1 MENRDDFDNKSKNIK
16 NRKTLKPLREHTGN
30 LKEKNG
36 ITMVALVVTI
46 VVLLILST
54 ITIQGITHTGL
65 FSSAEKAK
73 LDHKRAYIATTLET
87 KLKISQ
93 SEQIRGTDEEII
105 KATYEDVKNDLDEIK
120 KAGGKDIEVGE
131 VTSEEREGKT
141 EWFFEVKV
149 DGDVYKVA
157 LDGSDYLGK
166 ENELSPLIQIKTV
179 KSTTNTISVSVTTK
193 RNEGGKV
200 EYYIKEKAASK
211 FTLAKTTDQN
221 EYTYTGLKQDTTFVI
236 KAIAIGKNG
245 KEKESKEVEIETST
259 VPKIDSKEIEFAVEP
274 NTWTNKSVKVT
285 AKPKVDTQ
293 GFTLVTSKNPTS
305 SWTKVDNQTFSTNGT
320 MYVALTD
327 GNNYGVTASHE
338 VTNIDK
344 IKPVITSVTAT
355 TNTIKIT
362 ATDEASGICAY
373 AISESSTM
381 PTKFTVVDST
391 KIFNKIIENKK
402 QSTKY
407 YVWVKDQAGNVSE
420 VASTT
425 TGTVA
430 GLTDANTTFSKTPND
445 WTNKD
450 VTLTAST
457 TEKNFALQT
466 KKDNGEWQTTGTQ
479 TFTEN
484 GTIYARLWDGI
495 NAGAET
501 KLNVTNIDKLAPNA
515 FTPKATVT
523 TNSIKVDGT
532 TTDAQAT
539 STNGS
544 SGIKEYRFSKDG
556 GKTYTNAQT
565 SATYTFGGLT
575 QNVEYTIVVEAKD
588 NAGNTTIGT
597 VKATT
602 GTVPTAS
609 GATYTPT
616 TWTKGNVTVTLPTK
630 SGYSTVYTTNG
641 TVPTVSSAKYTAAFS
656 VSTNCKINYLFTDGT
671 NIGGVGTVN
680 VTNIDTLAPNAFT
693 PKATATTNSI
703 KVDGTTTDATATST
717 NGSSGI
723 KEYRFSKDGGK
734 TYTNAQTSA
743 TYTFSGLTQNVEY
756 TIVVEAKDNAGNTTT
771 GTVKATTGTVPTASG
786 ATYTPTTWTSG
797 KVTVTLPTKSGY
809 TTVYTTNGTA
819 PTKDS
824 TKYLAAFTV
833 SSNCK
838 INYLY
843 TDGTNIGGAGTVNVT
858 NIDTANPVINTA
870 ITGSGTT
877 STIKLSMA
885 VSDTQSG
892 VNKIIWYYKLSTDST
907 YKNATDTYTATTANT
922 TRTHTFTGLTQ
933 NKTYNAYAVVYDATG
948 RTTQSTTINVTTGTV
963 PTASGATYTPNTW
976 TSGKVTVTLP
986 TKSGYTTVYTTNG
999 TAPTKDSTK
1008 YSAAFTVSSNCKIN
1022 YLYTDGTNI
1031 GGAGT
1036 VNVTNID
1043 TANPVI
1049 NTAITGSGTT
1059 STIKLS
1065 MAVSDTQSGV
1075 NKIIW
1080 YYKLSTDST
1089 YKNATDTY
1097 TATTANTTRTH
1108 TFTGLTQ
1115 NKTYNAYA
1123 VVYDATG
1130 RTTQSTTINVT
1141 TGTVPTASGATYT
1154 PNTWT
1159 SGKVTVTL
1167 PTKSG
1172 YTTVYTTN
1180 GTAPTKDSTKYS
1192 AAFTVSSNCKINYLY
1207 TDGTNI
1213 GGAGTVNVTNIDT
1226 TAPTFVSGEVKNL
1239 TTTGYDVYV
1248 YGITDTQSGVNR
1260 VQFPTWTNANGQ
1272 DDIQSNWWEPS
1283 NTVARGTKQADGT
1296 TWVYHVN
1303 IKDHKNEVGLY
1314 YTHVYIYDNLGNSR
1328 CVFTPQITVPKVP
1341 DITSANA
1348 SFSYN
1353 PNTWT
1358 SGSVRATTSTTVSG
1372 YYLQTSTD
1380 AQTWKTQNYVDR
1392 TTNGAVYARLT
1403 DGVNVGNYVTGN
1415 VGNIDKIAPTTPTL
1429 TAKIG
1434 NDSGSAYTS
1443 GAWTNQAVIITATS
1457 SDTQSQINRIEYS
1470 YDNSTWNTNWGTSL
1484 ITSGNNKS
1492 IKGTWGTNY
1501 NTTVYVRAVDNA
1513 GNVSGTA
1520 SIVVRHDT
1528 TAPATPTITAKVGS
1542 DSGSAYTSGSWT
1554 SQPIIITATS
1564 SDTQSQINRIEY
1576 SYNNSSWST
1585 SWGTDLTTNG
1595 NSKSIKG
1602 TWNGNYNNT
1611 VYVRAVDNVGNVSA
1625 SSSIVI
1631 REDATAPTI
1640 NTGISGTATSKSI
1653 TLSLVASDNLSG
1665 VNKIVW
1671 YYKDSTASSYTSATD
1686 TYTATTAQTTR
1697 THTFTGLTQNKT
1709 YNAYAVVYD
1718 AVGRTTQSSTINV
1731 STVQVP
1737 NLATTNGKFTYSTTN
1752 WTNGNVTATASTT
1765 TGGYSIQ
1772 TSTDASNWSTN
1783 ASISRS
1789 SNGKVYARLWDGKN
1803 AGGYLTGNISNIDK
1817 TNISISS
1824 FTASPSSTIAT
1835 VATLSTT
1842 VNDANSG
1849 LSTIVWQWGT
1859 TTNYG
1864 SSSTSTYTTKNG
1876 ATAGTTGAVTKTFS
1890 LTGLRASTTYYVKM
1904 TAYDVAGNA
1913 NTSTTSFTTGKAVA
1927 QVGSVYYTSVQN
1939 AINSATNDATVNQLV
1954 DQTESVLIEENKSIK
1969 LNTNGKKLQGTKD
1982 DNTVTNKG
1990 KLTINGNGTITSL
2003 NQVVINN
2010 TGTLTLDEGSIIA
2023 GVAGHHVVEN
2033 YNLFNMNGGYIE
2045 LTIKQITC
2053 SVFNYKG
2060 TFTMKGGRIDSEGH
2074 ALVSRGGKAE
2084 INGKNITITGKN
2096 SSHRCMYADEN
2107 GTINVKGA
2115 TIVGT
2120 IGYENG
2126 SNFGYLT
2133 LEDCNM
2139 SGVSA
2144 IYGRTFETISSA
2156 DGYRVL
2162 VYDRG
2167 NWLTQVRLPTW
2178 TVNGGQD
2185 DIVWH
2190 DASKGDRCNTTAW
2203 YYDIKKS
2210 QHKNESGTYITHI
2223 YCYKD
2228 GTLVYSAALSD
2239 QNVK

>member
-16 NRKTLKPLREHTGN
+16 NRKTLKPLRELTCN

-65 FSSAEKAK
+65 FSSAENAK
-73 LDHKRAYIATTLET
+73 LEHKRAYIATTLET

-565 SATYTFGGLT
+565 SATYTFSGLT

-616 TWTKGNVTVTLPTK
+616 TWTSGKVTVTLPTK
-630 SGYSTVYTTNG
+630 SGYTTVYTTNG
-641 TVPTVSSAKYTAAFS
+641 TAPTKDSTKYSAAFTVSN
-656 VSTNCKINYLFTDGT
+656 NCKINYLYTDGT
-671 NIGGVGTVN
+671 NIGGAGTVN
-680 VTNIDTLAPNAFT
+680 VTNIDKLSPNAFT
-693 PKATATTNSI
+693 PKTTVTTNSI

-756 TIVVEAKDNAGNTTT
+756 TIVVEAKDNAANTTT
-771 GTVKATTGTVPTASG
+771 GTVKATTGIVPTASG
-786 ATYTPTTWTSG
+786 ATYTPTTWTKG
-797 KVTVTLPTKSGY
+797 NVTVTLPTKSGY
-809 TTVYTTNGTA
+809 STVYTTNGTA

-824 TKYLAAFTV
+824 TKYSAAFTV

-877 STIKLSMA
+877 STIKLSMV

-948 RTTQSTTINVTTGTV
+948 RTAQSTTINVTTGTV

-999 TAPTKDSTK
+999 TAPTKDSIK

-1130 RTTQSTTINVT
+1130 RTAQSTTINVT

-1159 SGKVTVTL
+1159 SGNVTVTL
-1167 PTKSG
+1167 PTKNG

-1213 GGAGTVNVTNIDT
+1213 GGAGTVNVTNIDK

-1283 NTVARGTKQADGT
+1283 NTVAKGTKQADGT

-1314 YTHVYIYDNLGNSR
+1314 YTHVYVYDNLGNSR

-1353 PNTWT
+1353 PKTWT

-1765 TGGYSIQ
+1765 IGGYSIQ

-1835 VATLSTT
+1835 VATLSAT

-1864 SSSTSTYTTKNG
+1864 NSSTSIYTTKNG

-1890 LTGLRASTTYYVKM
+1890 LTGLSASTTYYVKM
-1904 TAYDVAGNA
+1904 TAYDVAGNS

-1927 QVGSVYYTSVQN
+1927 QVGSIYYTSVQN
-1939 AINSATNDATVNQLV
+1939 AIDSVESTGTVKMIADSTLETAVQIDEEKNITIELNEKNISKIG
-1954 DQTESVLIEENKSIK
+1954 TESGGVIK
-1969 LNTNGKKLQGTKD
+1969 NY
-1982 DNTVTNKG
+1982 G
-1990 KLTINGNGTITSL
+1990 KLTISGSGNITSDKDVIYNYNKATLTINSGTLSAADGWTLTNFGTCVIYGGSIKFTGPSTGCALMNKGNLTMRGGTISSSGFGLVTRGGTSDVRNSGINIQGSNVCIMSDESGL
-2003 NQVVINN
+2003 SLYENITVSGLIINQS
-2010 TGTLTLDEGSIIA
+2010 GTLTLW
-2023 GVAGHHVVEN
+2023 N
-2033 YNLFNMNGGYIE
+2033 CNMNKVTTVRGNVMEIENASGGYN
-2045 LTIKQITC
+2045 
-2053 SVFNYKG
+2053 VYFY
-2060 TFTMKGGRIDSEGH
+2060 DS
-2074 ALVSRGGKAE
+2074 ASTYSKVQ
-2084 INGKNITITGKN
+2084 
-2096 SSHRCMYADEN
+2096 
-2107 GTINVKGA
+2107 
-2115 TIVGT
+2115 
-2120 IGYENG
+2120 
-2126 SNFGYLT
+2126 F
-2133 LEDCNM
+2133 
-2139 SGVSA
+2139 
-2144 IYGRTFETISSA
+2144 
-2156 DGYRVL
+2156 
-2162 VYDRG
+2162 
-2167 NWLTQVRLPTW
+2167 PTW
-2178 TVNGGQD
+2178 TSNNGQD
-2185 DIVWH
+2185 DIQWYT
-2190 DASKGDRCNTTAW
+2190 AAKGTRHSTVVW
-2203 YYDIKKS
+2203 YYGIRKS
-2210 QHKNESGTYITHI
+2210 NHKNETGVYNTHVYANGKIIQPALTYT
-2223 YCYKD
+2223 
-2228 GTLVYSAALSD
+2228 
-2239 QNVK
+2239 VK

>member
-344 IKPVITSVTAT
+344 IKPVITSVTST

-588 NAGNTTIGT
+588 NAGNTT
-597 VKATT
+597 
-602 GTVPTAS
+602 
-609 GATYTPT
+609 
-616 TWTKGNVTVTLPTK
+616 
-630 SGYSTVYTTNG
+630 
-641 TVPTVSSAKYTAAFS
+641 
-656 VSTNCKINYLFTDGT
+656 
-671 NIGGVGTVN
+671 
-680 VTNIDTLAPNAFT
+680 
-693 PKATATTNSI
+693 
-703 KVDGTTTDATATST
+703 
-717 NGSSGI
+717 
-723 KEYRFSKDGGK
+723 
-734 TYTNAQTSA
+734 
-743 TYTFSGLTQNVEY
+743 
-756 TIVVEAKDNAGNTTT
+756 T

-824 TKYLAAFTV
+824 TKYL
-833 SSNCK
+833 
-838 INYLY
+838 
-843 TDGTNIGGAGTVNVT
+843 
-858 NIDTANPVINTA
+858 
-870 ITGSGTT
+870 
-877 STIKLSMA
+877 
-885 VSDTQSG
+885 
-892 VNKIIWYYKLSTDST
+892 
-907 YKNATDTYTATTANT
+907 
-922 TRTHTFTGLTQ
+922 
-933 NKTYNAYAVVYDATG
+933 
-948 RTTQSTTINVTTGTV
+948 
-963 PTASGATYTPNTW
+963 
-976 TSGKVTVTLP
+976 
-986 TKSGYTTVYTTNG
+986 
-999 TAPTKDSTK
+999 
-1008 YSAAFTVSSNCKIN
+1008 AAFTVSSNCKIN

-1611 VYVRAVDNVGNVSA
+1611 VYVRAVDNVRNVSA

-2162 VYDRG
+2162 VYDRE

>member
-16 NRKTLKPLREHTGN
+16 NRKTLKTLREHTCN

-65 FSSAEKAK
+65 FSSAENAK
-73 LDHKRAYIATTLET
+73 LEHKRAYIATTLET

-179 KSTTNTISVSVTTK
+179 KSTTNTISVTVTTK

-305 SWTKVDNQTFSTNGT
+305 SWTKVNNQTFSTNGT

-344 IKPVITSVTAT
+344 IKPMITSVTAT

-362 ATDEASGICAY
+362 ATDEASGISAY

-450 VTLTAST
+450 VTVTAST

-515 FTPKATVT
+515 FTPKA
-523 TNSIKVDGT
+523 
-532 TTDAQAT
+532 
-539 STNGS
+539 
-544 SGIKEYRFSKDG
+544 
-556 GKTYTNAQT
+556 
-565 SATYTFGGLT
+565 
-575 QNVEYTIVVEAKD
+575 
-588 NAGNTTIGT
+588 
-597 VKATT
+597 
-602 GTVPTAS
+602 
-609 GATYTPT
+609 
-616 TWTKGNVTVTLPTK
+616 
-630 SGYSTVYTTNG
+630 
-641 TVPTVSSAKYTAAFS
+641 S
-656 VSTNCKINYLFTDGT
+656 V
-671 NIGGVGTVN
+671 
-680 VTNIDTLAPNAFT
+680 
-693 PKATATTNSI
+693 TTNSI

-786 ATYTPTTWTSG
+786 ATYTPNTWTSG
-797 KVTVTLPTKSGY
+797 KVTVTLPTKNGYTTVYTTNGTTPTKDSTKYSAAFTVSSNCKINYLYTDGTNIGGAGTVNVTNIDKLVPNAFTPKTTVTTNSIKVDGTTTDATATSTNGSSGIKEYRFSKDGGKTYTNAQTSATYTFSGLTQNVEYTIVVEAKDNAGNTTTGTVKATTGTVPTASGATYTPNTWTKGNVTVTLPTKSGY

-819 PTKDS
+819 PTVSS
-824 TKYLAAFTV
+824 TKYSSAFAV
-833 SSNCK
+833 STNCK

-948 RTTQSTTINVTTGTV
+948 RTAQSTTINVTTGTV

-1008 YSAAFTVSSNCKIN
+1008 YS
-1022 YLYTDGTNI
+1022 G
-1031 GGAGT
+1031 
-1036 VNVTNID
+1036 
-1043 TANPVI
+1043 
-1049 NTAITGSGTT
+1049 
-1059 STIKLS
+1059 
-1065 MAVSDTQSGV
+1065 
-1075 NKIIW
+1075 
-1080 YYKLSTDST
+1080 
-1089 YKNATDTY
+1089 
-1097 TATTANTTRTH
+1097 
-1108 TFTGLTQ
+1108 
-1115 NKTYNAYA
+1115 
-1123 VVYDATG
+1123 
-1130 RTTQSTTINVT
+1130 
-1141 TGTVPTASGATYT
+1141 
-1154 PNTWT
+1154 
-1159 SGKVTVTL
+1159 
-1167 PTKSG
+1167 
-1172 YTTVYTTN
+1172 
-1180 GTAPTKDSTKYS
+1180 
-1192 AAFTVSSNCKINYLY
+1192 AFTVSSNCKINYLY

-1492 IKGTWGTNY
+1492 IKGTWGANY

-1671 YYKDSTASSYTSATD
+1671 YYKDSTESSYTSATD

-2162 VYDRG
+2162 VYDRE

>member
-16 NRKTLKPLREHTGN
+16 NRKTLKPLRDHTCN
-30 LKEKNG
+30 LKGKNG

-179 KSTTNTISVSVTTK
+179 KSTTNTISVTVTTK

-305 SWTKVDNQTFSTNGT
+305 SWTKVNNQTFSTNGT

-344 IKPVITSVTAT
+344 IKPVITGVTAT

-362 ATDEASGICAY
+362 ATDEASGIYAY

-450 VTLTAST
+450 VTVTAST

-515 FTPKATVT
+515 FTPKATV
-523 TNSIKVDGT
+523 
-532 TTDAQAT
+532 
-539 STNGS
+539 
-544 SGIKEYRFSKDG
+544 
-556 GKTYTNAQT
+556 
-565 SATYTFGGLT
+565 
-575 QNVEYTIVVEAKD
+575 
-588 NAGNTTIGT
+588 
-597 VKATT
+597 
-602 GTVPTAS
+602 
-609 GATYTPT
+609 
-616 TWTKGNVTVTLPTK
+616 
-630 SGYSTVYTTNG
+630 
-641 TVPTVSSAKYTAAFS
+641 
-656 VSTNCKINYLFTDGT
+656 
-671 NIGGVGTVN
+671 
-680 VTNIDTLAPNAFT
+680 
-693 PKATATTNSI
+693 TTNSI

-786 ATYTPTTWTSG
+786 ATYTPTTWTKGS
-797 KVTVTLPTKSGY
+797 VTVTLPTKSGY
-809 TTVYTTNGTA
+809 STVYTTNGTV
-819 PTKDS
+819 PTISS
-824 TKYLAAFTV
+824 TKYSSAFAV
-833 SSNCK
+833 STNCK
-838 INYLY
+838 INYLF
-843 TDGTNIGGAGTVNVT
+843 TDGTNIGGV
-858 NIDTANPVINTA
+858 
-870 ITGSGTT
+870 
-877 STIKLSMA
+877 
-885 VSDTQSG
+885 
-892 VNKIIWYYKLSTDST
+892 
-907 YKNATDTYTATTANT
+907 
-922 TRTHTFTGLTQ
+922 
-933 NKTYNAYAVVYDATG
+933 
-948 RTTQSTTINVTTGTV
+948 
-963 PTASGATYTPNTW
+963 
-976 TSGKVTVTLP
+976 
-986 TKSGYTTVYTTNG
+986 
-999 TAPTKDSTK
+999 
-1008 YSAAFTVSSNCKIN
+1008 
-1022 YLYTDGTNI
+1022 
-1031 GGAGT
+1031 
-1036 VNVTNID
+1036 
-1043 TANPVI
+1043 
-1049 NTAITGSGTT
+1049 
-1059 STIKLS
+1059 
-1065 MAVSDTQSGV
+1065 
-1075 NKIIW
+1075 
-1080 YYKLSTDST
+1080 
-1089 YKNATDTY
+1089 
-1097 TATTANTTRTH
+1097 
-1108 TFTGLTQ
+1108 
-1115 NKTYNAYA
+1115 
-1123 VVYDATG
+1123 
-1130 RTTQSTTINVT
+1130 
-1141 TGTVPTASGATYT
+1141 
-1154 PNTWT
+1154 
-1159 SGKVTVTL
+1159 
-1167 PTKSG
+1167 
-1172 YTTVYTTN
+1172 
-1180 GTAPTKDSTKYS
+1180 
-1192 AAFTVSSNCKINYLY
+1192 
-1207 TDGTNI
+1207 
-1213 GGAGTVNVTNIDT
+1213 GTVNVTNIDT

-1640 NTGISGTATSKSI
+1640 KTGISGTATSKSI

-1731 STVQVP
+1731 STLQVP

-1752 WTNGNVTATASTT
+1752 WTNGNVTATASTI

-1890 LTGLRASTTYYVKM
+1890 LTGLSASTTYYVKM

-1939 AINSATNDATVNQLV
+1939 AINSATNDATVKQLV

-1969 LNTNGKKLQGTKD
+1969 LNTNGKKLQGTKE

-2010 TGTLTLDEGSIIA
+2010 TGNLTLDEGSIIA
-2023 GVAGHHVVEN
+2023 GAAGHHVVEN

-2060 TFTMKGGRIDSEGH
+2060 TFIMKGGKIDSEGH

-2107 GTINVKGA
+2107 GTINVKEA

-2120 IGYENG
+2120 VGYENG

-2133 LEDCNM
+2133 FEDCNM
-2139 SGVSA
+2139 AGVSA
-2144 IYGRTFETISSA
+2144 IYGRTFETISGA

-2162 VYDRG
+2162 VYDSG

-2190 DASKGDRCNTTAW
+2190 DASKGKRCNTTAW

-2223 YCYKD
+2223 YCYKN
-2228 GTLVYSAALSD
+2228 GNLVYSAALAG

>member
-16 NRKTLKPLREHTGN
+16 NRKTLKPLREHTCN

-65 FSSAEKAK
+65 FSSAENAK
-73 LDHKRAYIATTLET
+73 LEHKRAYIATTLET

-305 SWTKVDNQTFSTNGT
+305 SWTKVNNQTFSTNGT

-344 IKPVITSVTAT
+344 IKPVITGVTAT

-362 ATDEASGICAY
+362 ATDEASGIFAY

-420 VASTT
+420 VASAT

-450 VTLTAST
+450 VTVTAST

-501 KLNVTNIDKLAPNA
+501 KLNVTTIDKLAPNA
-515 FTPKATVT
+515 FTPKATV
-523 TNSIKVDGT
+523 
-532 TTDAQAT
+532 
-539 STNGS
+539 
-544 SGIKEYRFSKDG
+544 
-556 GKTYTNAQT
+556 
-565 SATYTFGGLT
+565 
-575 QNVEYTIVVEAKD
+575 
-588 NAGNTTIGT
+588 
-597 VKATT
+597 
-602 GTVPTAS
+602 
-609 GATYTPT
+609 
-616 TWTKGNVTVTLPTK
+616 
-630 SGYSTVYTTNG
+630 
-641 TVPTVSSAKYTAAFS
+641 
-656 VSTNCKINYLFTDGT
+656 
-671 NIGGVGTVN
+671 
-680 VTNIDTLAPNAFT
+680 
-693 PKATATTNSI
+693 TTNSI

-786 ATYTPTTWTSG
+786 ATYTPNTWTSG

-824 TKYLAAFTV
+824 TKYSGAFTV

-948 RTTQSTTINVTTGTV
+948 RTAQSTTINVITGTV

-999 TAPTKDSTK
+999 TAPTKSSTK
-1008 YSAAFTVSSNCKIN
+1008 YTGAFTVSSNCKIN

-1065 MAVSDTQSGV
+1065 MTVSDTQSGV

-1097 TATTANTTRTH
+1097 TATTANTTRIH

-1123 VVYDATG
+1123 VVYDVSG
-1130 RTTQSTTINVT
+1130 RMAQSTTINVT

-1154 PNTWT
+1154 PSTWT
-1159 SGKVTVTL
+1159 NGNVSVTL

-1172 YTTVYTTN
+1172 YSTLYTTN
-1180 GTAPTKDSTKYS
+1180 GTIPTL
-1192 AAFTVSSNCKINYLY
+1192 SSNQY
-1207 TDGTNI
+1207 TSAITAGSNSTIYYVFSDGINI
-1213 GGAGTVNVTNIDT
+1213 GG
-1226 TAPTFVSGEVKNL
+1226 
-1239 TTTGYDVYV
+1239 TG
-1248 YGITDTQSGVNR
+1248 
-1260 VQFPTWTNANGQ
+1260 A
-1272 DDIQSNWWEPS
+1272 
-1283 NTVARGTKQADGT
+1283 
-1296 TWVYHVN
+1296 VN
-1303 IKDHKNEVGLY
+1303 IN
-1314 YTHVYIYDNLGNSR
+1314 
-1328 CVFTPQITVPKVP
+1328 
-1341 DITSANA
+1341 
-1348 SFSYN
+1348 
-1353 PNTWT
+1353 
-1358 SGSVRATTSTTVSG
+1358 
-1372 YYLQTSTD
+1372 
-1380 AQTWKTQNYVDR
+1380 
-1392 TTNGAVYARLT
+1392 
-1403 DGVNVGNYVTGN
+1403 
-1415 VGNIDKIAPTTPTL
+1415 NIDKIKPEINISNNET
-1429 TAKIG
+1429 
-1434 NDSGSAYTS
+1434 SSSAILEIKAADNVGVKSIVTS
-1443 GAWTNQAVIITATS
+1443 GGKNTITNAQNISSKELEYNLELTDDGETKITVT
-1457 SDTQSQINRIEYS
+1457 DI
-1470 YDNSTWNTNWGTSL
+1470 
-1484 ITSGNNKS
+1484 
-1492 IKGTWGTNY
+1492 
-1501 NTTVYVRAVDNA
+1501 A
-1513 GNVSGTA
+1513 GNTVEKNYKLKFLFKQNDERTA
-1520 SIVVRHDT
+1520 VTGGWKENMFLNIYGYIYNVGYT
-1528 TAPATPTITAKVGS
+1528 KNNGLLTITAEPTSVDQGRL
-1542 DSGSAYTSGSWT
+1542 GTWYT
-1554 SQPIIITATS
+1554 
-1564 SDTQSQINRIEY
+1564 
-1576 SYNNSSWST
+1576 NNSIDFTGYDTIRSATWFNKNST
-1585 SWGTDLTTNG
+1585 GSVELRVGY
-1595 NSKSIKG
+1595 NS
-1602 TWNGNYNNT
+1602 
-1611 VYVRAVDNVGNVSA
+1611 VAQDN
-1625 SSSIVI
+1625 
-1631 REDATAPTI
+1631 I
-1640 NTGISGTATSKSI
+1640 NT
-1653 TLSLVASDNLSG
+1653 
-1665 VNKIVW
+1665 
-1671 YYKDSTASSYTSATD
+1671 
-1686 TYTATTAQTTR
+1686 
-1697 THTFTGLTQNKT
+1697 
-1709 YNAYAVVYD
+1709 
-1718 AVGRTTQSSTINV
+1718 
-1731 STVQVP
+1731 
-1737 NLATTNGKFTYSTTN
+1737 
-1752 WTNGNVTATASTT
+1752 
-1765 TGGYSIQ
+1765 
-1772 TSTDASNWSTN
+1772 
-1783 ASISRS
+1783 
-1789 SNGKVYARLWDGKN
+1789 
-1803 AGGYLTGNISNIDK
+1803 
-1817 TNISISS
+1817 
-1824 FTASPSSTIAT
+1824 
-1835 VATLSTT
+1835 
-1842 VNDANSG
+1842 
-1849 LSTIVWQWGT
+1849 
-1859 TTNYG
+1859 
-1864 SSSTSTYTTKNG
+1864 
-1876 ATAGTTGAVTKTFS
+1876 
-1890 LTGLRASTTYYVKM
+1890 
-1904 TAYDVAGNA
+1904 
-1913 NTSTTSFTTGKAVA
+1913 
-1927 QVGSVYYTSVQN
+1927 
-1939 AINSATNDATVNQLV
+1939 
-1954 DQTESVLIEENKSIK
+1954 IK
-1969 LNTNGKKLQGTKD
+1969 KD
-1982 DNTVTNKG
+1982 D
-1990 KLTINGNGTITSL
+1990 
-2003 NQVVINN
+2003 
-2010 TGTLTLDEGSIIA
+2010 A
-2023 GVAGHHVVEN
+2023 
-2033 YNLFNMNGGYIE
+2033 NGGYWSK
-2045 LTIKQITC
+2045 LTANILGKDKSQVAI
-2053 SVFNYKG
+2053 G
-2060 TFTMKGGRIDSEGH
+2060 TN
-2074 ALVSRGGKAE
+2074 GGKSDFVQIYLA
-2084 INGKNITITGKN
+2084 
-2096 SSHRCMYADEN
+2096 CMY
-2107 GTINVKGA
+2107 I
-2115 TIVGT
+2115 
-2120 IGYENG
+2120 
-2126 SNFGYLT
+2126 FGL
-2133 LEDCNM
+2133 
-2139 SGVSA
+2139 
-2144 IYGRTFETISSA
+2144 
-2156 DGYRVL
+2156 
-2162 VYDRG
+2162 
-2167 NWLTQVRLPTW
+2167 
-2178 TVNGGQD
+2178 
-2185 DIVWH
+2185 
-2190 DASKGDRCNTTAW
+2190 K
-2203 YYDIKKS
+2203 
-2210 QHKNESGTYITHI
+2210 
-2223 YCYKD
+2223 
-2228 GTLVYSAALSD
+2228 
-2239 QNVK
+2239 

>member
-16 NRKTLKPLREHTGN
+16 NRKTLKPLRELTCN

-420 VASTT
+420 VASAT

-450 VTLTAST
+450 VTVTAST

-565 SATYTFGGLT
+565 SATYTFSGLT

-616 TWTKGNVTVTLPTK
+616 TWTKENVTVTLPTK

-756 TIVVEAKDNAGNTTT
+756 TIVVEAKDNAGNTTI

-786 ATYTPTTWTSG
+786 ATYTPTTWT
-797 KVTVTLPTKSGY
+797 KENVTVTLPTKSGY
-809 TTVYTTNGTA
+809 STVYTTNGTV
-819 PTKDS
+819 P
-824 TKYLAAFTV
+824 TV
-833 SSNCK
+833 SSAKYTAAFSVSTNCK
-838 INYLY
+838 INYLF
-843 TDGTNIGGAGTVNVT
+843 TDGTNIGGVGTVNVT
-858 NIDTANPVINTA
+858 NIDTLAP
-870 ITGSGTT
+870 
-877 STIKLSMA
+877 
-885 VSDTQSG
+885 
-892 VNKIIWYYKLSTDST
+892 
-907 YKNATDTYTATTANT
+907 NAFTPKATATTNSIKVDGT
-922 TRTHTFTGLTQ
+922 TTDAQATSTNGSSGIKEYRFSKDGGKTYTNAQTSATYTFSGLTQ
-933 NKTYNAYAVVYDATG
+933 NVEYTIVVEAKDNAGNTTTG
-948 RTTQSTTINVTTGTV
+948 TVKSTTGTV
-963 PTASGATYTPNTW
+963 PTASGATYTPSTW
-976 TSGKVTVTLP
+976 TNGNVSVTLP
-986 TKSGYTTVYTTNG
+986 TKSGYSTLYTTNG
-999 TAPTKDSTK
+999 TIPTL
-1008 YSAAFTVSSNCKIN
+1008 SSNQ
-1022 YLYTDGTNI
+1022 YTSAITAGSNSTIYYVFSDGINI
-1031 GGAGT
+1031 GG
-1036 VNVTNID
+1036 
-1043 TANPVI
+1043 
-1049 NTAITGSGTT
+1049 TG
-1059 STIKLS
+1059 
-1065 MAVSDTQSGV
+1065 A
-1075 NKIIW
+1075 
-1080 YYKLSTDST
+1080 
-1089 YKNATDTY
+1089 
-1097 TATTANTTRTH
+1097 
-1108 TFTGLTQ
+1108 
-1115 NKTYNAYA
+1115 
-1123 VVYDATG
+1123 
-1130 RTTQSTTINVT
+1130 
-1141 TGTVPTASGATYT
+1141 
-1154 PNTWT
+1154 
-1159 SGKVTVTL
+1159 
-1167 PTKSG
+1167 
-1172 YTTVYTTN
+1172 
-1180 GTAPTKDSTKYS
+1180 
-1192 AAFTVSSNCKINYLY
+1192 
-1207 TDGTNI
+1207 
-1213 GGAGTVNVTNIDT
+1213 
-1226 TAPTFVSGEVKNL
+1226 
-1239 TTTGYDVYV
+1239 
-1248 YGITDTQSGVNR
+1248 
-1260 VQFPTWTNANGQ
+1260 
-1272 DDIQSNWWEPS
+1272 
-1283 NTVARGTKQADGT
+1283 
-1296 TWVYHVN
+1296 VN
-1303 IKDHKNEVGLY
+1303 IN
-1314 YTHVYIYDNLGNSR
+1314 
-1328 CVFTPQITVPKVP
+1328 
-1341 DITSANA
+1341 
-1348 SFSYN
+1348 
-1353 PNTWT
+1353 
-1358 SGSVRATTSTTVSG
+1358 
-1372 YYLQTSTD
+1372 
-1380 AQTWKTQNYVDR
+1380 
-1392 TTNGAVYARLT
+1392 
-1403 DGVNVGNYVTGN
+1403 
-1415 VGNIDKIAPTTPTL
+1415 NIDKIKPEINISNNET
-1429 TAKIG
+1429 
-1434 NDSGSAYTS
+1434 SSSAILEIKAADNVGVKSIVTS
-1443 GAWTNQAVIITATS
+1443 GGKNTITNAQNISSKELEYNLELTDDGETKITVT
-1457 SDTQSQINRIEYS
+1457 DI
-1470 YDNSTWNTNWGTSL
+1470 
-1484 ITSGNNKS
+1484 
-1492 IKGTWGTNY
+1492 
-1501 NTTVYVRAVDNA
+1501 A
-1513 GNVSGTA
+1513 GNTVEKNYKLKFLFKQNDERTA
-1520 SIVVRHDT
+1520 VTGGWKENMFLNIYGYIYNVGYT
-1528 TAPATPTITAKVGS
+1528 KNNGLLTITAEPTSVDQGRL
-1542 DSGSAYTSGSWT
+1542 GTWYT
-1554 SQPIIITATS
+1554 
-1564 SDTQSQINRIEY
+1564 
-1576 SYNNSSWST
+1576 NNSIDFTGYDTIRSATWFNKNST
-1585 SWGTDLTTNG
+1585 GSVELRVGY
-1595 NSKSIKG
+1595 NS
-1602 TWNGNYNNT
+1602 
-1611 VYVRAVDNVGNVSA
+1611 VAQDN
-1625 SSSIVI
+1625 
-1631 REDATAPTI
+1631 I
-1640 NTGISGTATSKSI
+1640 NT
-1653 TLSLVASDNLSG
+1653 
-1665 VNKIVW
+1665 
-1671 YYKDSTASSYTSATD
+1671 
-1686 TYTATTAQTTR
+1686 
-1697 THTFTGLTQNKT
+1697 
-1709 YNAYAVVYD
+1709 
-1718 AVGRTTQSSTINV
+1718 
-1731 STVQVP
+1731 
-1737 NLATTNGKFTYSTTN
+1737 
-1752 WTNGNVTATASTT
+1752 
-1765 TGGYSIQ
+1765 
-1772 TSTDASNWSTN
+1772 
-1783 ASISRS
+1783 
-1789 SNGKVYARLWDGKN
+1789 
-1803 AGGYLTGNISNIDK
+1803 
-1817 TNISISS
+1817 
-1824 FTASPSSTIAT
+1824 
-1835 VATLSTT
+1835 
-1842 VNDANSG
+1842 
-1849 LSTIVWQWGT
+1849 
-1859 TTNYG
+1859 
-1864 SSSTSTYTTKNG
+1864 
-1876 ATAGTTGAVTKTFS
+1876 
-1890 LTGLRASTTYYVKM
+1890 
-1904 TAYDVAGNA
+1904 
-1913 NTSTTSFTTGKAVA
+1913 
-1927 QVGSVYYTSVQN
+1927 
-1939 AINSATNDATVNQLV
+1939 
-1954 DQTESVLIEENKSIK
+1954 IK
-1969 LNTNGKKLQGTKD
+1969 KD
-1982 DNTVTNKG
+1982 D
-1990 KLTINGNGTITSL
+1990 
-2003 NQVVINN
+2003 
-2010 TGTLTLDEGSIIA
+2010 A
-2023 GVAGHHVVEN
+2023 
-2033 YNLFNMNGGYIE
+2033 NGGYWSK
-2045 LTIKQITC
+2045 LTANILGKDKSQVAI
-2053 SVFNYKG
+2053 G
-2060 TFTMKGGRIDSEGH
+2060 TN
-2074 ALVSRGGKAE
+2074 GGKSDFVQIYLA
-2084 INGKNITITGKN
+2084 
-2096 SSHRCMYADEN
+2096 CMY
-2107 GTINVKGA
+2107 I
-2115 TIVGT
+2115 
-2120 IGYENG
+2120 
-2126 SNFGYLT
+2126 FGL
-2133 LEDCNM
+2133 
-2139 SGVSA
+2139 
-2144 IYGRTFETISSA
+2144 
-2156 DGYRVL
+2156 
-2162 VYDRG
+2162 
-2167 NWLTQVRLPTW
+2167 
-2178 TVNGGQD
+2178 
-2185 DIVWH
+2185 
-2190 DASKGDRCNTTAW
+2190 K
-2203 YYDIKKS
+2203 
-2210 QHKNESGTYITHI
+2210 
-2223 YCYKD
+2223 
-2228 GTLVYSAALSD
+2228 
-2239 QNVK
+2239 

>member
-1 MENRDDFDNKSKNIK
+1 MKQKYRDKIKENR
-16 NRKTLKPLREHTGN
+16 
-30 LKEKNG
+30 G
-36 ITMVALVVTI
+36 ITIVALVVTI
-46 VVLLILST
+46 VVLLILAS
-54 ITIQGITHTGL
+54 ISIQGITKTGI
-65 FSSAEKAK
+65 FSSAESVKTE
-73 LDHKRAYIATTLET
+73 HKRALISTTLQT
-87 KLKISQ
+87 KLKINQ
-93 SEQIRGTDEEII
+93 SEQIRGTDEEVIR
-105 KATYEDVKNDLDEIK
+105 AAYEDVKNDLEEIK
-120 KAGGKDIEVGE
+120 KAGGKDIEVSE
-131 VTSEEREGKT
+131 VTSEEKNGKT

-166 ENELSPLIQIKTV
+166 EDELAPLIQIKTA
-179 KSTTNTISVSVTTK
+179 KATTNTIFVTVTTR
-193 RNEGGKV
+193 RNEGGKI
-200 EYYIKEKAASK
+200 EYYIKEKGASK
-211 FTLAKTTDQN
+211 FNLAKATDQN
-221 EYTYTGLKQDTTFVI
+221 EYTYTGLKQDTAFVI

-305 SWTKVDNQTFSTNGT
+305 SWTKVNNQTFSTNGT

-344 IKPVITSVTAT
+344 IKPMITSVTAT

-362 ATDEASGICAY
+362 ATDEASGISAY

-450 VTLTAST
+450 VTVTAST

-501 KLNVTNIDKLAPNA
+501 KLNVTTIDKLAPNA

-532 TTDAQAT
+532 TTDATAT

-565 SATYTFGGLT
+565 SATYTFSGLT

-588 NAGNTTIGT
+588 NAGNTTKGT
-597 VKATT
+597 VKVTT

-693 PKATATTNSI
+693 PKATVTTNSI
-703 KVDGTTTDATATST
+703 KVGGTTTDATATST

-743 TYTFSGLTQNVEY
+743 TYTFGGLTQNVEY
-756 TIVVEAKDNAGNTTT
+756 TIVVEAKDNAGNTTIE
-771 GTVKATTGTVPTASG
+771 TVKATTGTVPTASG
-786 ATYTPTTWTSG
+786 ATYTPTTWTKG
-797 KVTVTLPTKSGY
+797 NVTVTLPTKSGY
-809 TTVYTTNGTA
+809 STVYTTNGTVPTVLSAKYTAAFSVSTNCKINYLFTDGTNIGGVGTVNVTNIDTANPVINTAITESGTTSTIKLSMAVSDTQSGVNKIIWYYKLSTDSTYKNATDTYTATTANTTRTHTFTGLTQNKTYNAYAVVYDATGRTTQSTTINVTTGTVPTASGATYTPTTWTKGNVTVTLPTKSGYSTVYTTNGTA
-819 PTKDS
+819 PTKSS
-824 TKYLAAFTV
+824 TKYTGAFTV

-976 TSGKVTVTLP
+976 TKGNVTVTLP
-986 TKSGYTTVYTTNG
+986 TKSGYSTVYTTNG
-999 TAPTKDSTK
+999 TVPTVSSTK
-1008 YSAAFTVSSNCKIN
+1008 YSNAFAVSNNCKIN
-1022 YLYTDGTNI
+1022 YLFTDGTNI

-1123 VVYDATG
+1123 IVYDAVG
-1130 RTTQSTTINVT
+1130 RIKQSSTINVNT
-1141 TGTVPTASGATYT
+1141 ETVTGLTSSNAKFTYSPNGWTNGDVTATAS
-1154 PNTWT
+1154 
-1159 SGKVTVTL
+1159 
-1167 PTKSG
+1167 
-1172 YTTVYTTN
+1172 TTEI
-1180 GTAPTKDSTKYS
+1180 G
-1192 AAFTVSSNCKINYLY
+1192 FTI
-1207 TDGTNI
+1207 
-1213 GGAGTVNVTNIDT
+1213 
-1226 TAPTFVSGEVKNL
+1226 
-1239 TTTGYDVYV
+1239 
-1248 YGITDTQSGVNR
+1248 
-1260 VQFPTWTNANGQ
+1260 
-1272 DDIQSNWWEPS
+1272 
-1283 NTVARGTKQADGT
+1283 
-1296 TWVYHVN
+1296 
-1303 IKDHKNEVGLY
+1303 
-1314 YTHVYIYDNLGNSR
+1314 
-1328 CVFTPQITVPKVP
+1328 
-1341 DITSANA
+1341 
-1348 SFSYN
+1348 
-1353 PNTWT
+1353 
-1358 SGSVRATTSTTVSG
+1358 
-1372 YYLQTSTD
+1372 QTSTD
-1380 AQTWKTQNYVDR
+1380 GNNWTSTASVKR
-1392 TTNGAVYARLT
+1392 SSNGAVYARLW
-1403 DGVNVGNYVTGN
+1403 DGTNAGGMFTGN
-1415 VGNIDKIAPTTPTL
+1415 VTT
-1429 TAKIG
+1429 
-1434 NDSGSAYTS
+1434 
-1443 GAWTNQAVIITATS
+1443 
-1457 SDTQSQINRIEYS
+1457 
-1470 YDNSTWNTNWGTSL
+1470 
-1484 ITSGNNKS
+1484 
-1492 IKGTWGTNY
+1492 
-1501 NTTVYVRAVDNA
+1501 
-1513 GNVSGTA
+1513 
-1520 SIVVRHDT
+1520 
-1528 TAPATPTITAKVGS
+1528 
-1542 DSGSAYTSGSWT
+1542 
-1554 SQPIIITATS
+1554 
-1564 SDTQSQINRIEY
+1564 
-1576 SYNNSSWST
+1576 
-1585 SWGTDLTTNG
+1585 
-1595 NSKSIKG
+1595 
-1602 TWNGNYNNT
+1602 
-1611 VYVRAVDNVGNVSA
+1611 
-1625 SSSIVI
+1625 
-1631 REDATAPTI
+1631 
-1640 NTGISGTATSKSI
+1640 
-1653 TLSLVASDNLSG
+1653 
-1665 VNKIVW
+1665 
-1671 YYKDSTASSYTSATD
+1671 
-1686 TYTATTAQTTR
+1686 
-1697 THTFTGLTQNKT
+1697 
-1709 YNAYAVVYD
+1709 
-1718 AVGRTTQSSTINV
+1718 
-1731 STVQVP
+1731 
-1737 NLATTNGKFTYSTTN
+1737 
-1752 WTNGNVTATASTT
+1752 
-1765 TGGYSIQ
+1765 
-1772 TSTDASNWSTN
+1772 
-1783 ASISRS
+1783 
-1789 SNGKVYARLWDGKN
+1789 
-1803 AGGYLTGNISNIDK
+1803 IDK
-1817 TNISISS
+1817 TNINIEK
-1824 FTASPSSTIAT
+1824 FTATPSTTIASNT
-1835 VATLSTT
+1835 TLSTT

-1849 LSTIVWQWGT
+1849 LSTIVWEWGT
-1859 TTNYG
+1859 
-1864 SSSTSTYTTKNG
+1864 STSYGKSKTITYTAKNG
-1876 ATAGTTGAVTKTFS
+1876 TTKGTTGSVSKTYTLSGLSPSTK
-1890 LTGLRASTTYYVKM
+1890 YYTKITV
-1904 TAYDVAGNA
+1904 YDVAGNSK
-1913 NTSTTSFTTGKAVA
+1913 TSTTTFTTNAAVA
-1927 QVGSVYYTSVQN
+1927 QIGSTYYTSVQN
-1939 AINSATNDATVNQLV
+1939 AINSISKSNVITVIASTTEDVIIPKEKSV
-1954 DQTESVLIEENKSIK
+1954 DIK
-1969 LNTNGKKLQGTKD
+1969 LNGKTITGQIQNLGTLNLKGTG
-1982 DNTVTNKG
+1982 NVKNPKSNYVCVENKG
-1990 KLTINGNGTITSL
+1990 GTATIDNVTLGIEETESTDKYTIINRGTLNINNSTIKLKGGGSAVINQGKLEINNTAIQSEDYGVVASSDTSEATINGGTIKT
-2003 NQVVINN
+2003 
-2010 TGTLTLDEGSIIA
+2010 TGEQPAIC
-2023 GVAGHHVVEN
+2023 V
-2033 YNLFNMNGGYIE
+2033 Y
-2045 LTIKQITC
+2045 
-2053 SVFNYKG
+2053 
-2060 TFTMKGGRIDSEGH
+2060 
-2074 ALVSRGGKAE
+2074 
-2084 INGKNITITGKN
+2084 NGKIVTNSTVLTSSSTHYTVYNETESYSNCIVNSRQTNYGITGKVVGKVIATTNISTGQTQENITIYNTGYN
-2096 SSHRCMYADEN
+2096 QL
-2107 GTINVKGA
+2107 I
-2115 TIVGT
+2115 
-2120 IGYENG
+2120 
-2126 SNFGYLT
+2126 
-2133 LEDCNM
+2133 
-2139 SGVSA
+2139 
-2144 IYGRTFETISSA
+2144 
-2156 DGYRVL
+2156 
-2162 VYDRG
+2162 
-2167 NWLTQVRLPTW
+2167 WPTW
-2178 TVNGGQD
+2178 TSNNGQD
-2185 DIVWH
+2185 DITWE
-2190 DASKGDRCNTTAW
+2190 ATTNTSGTHT
-2203 YYDIKKS
+2203 YTVKKS
-2210 QHKNESGTYITHI
+2210 SHKNESGTYTVNI
-2223 YCYKD
+2223 YSYVD
-2228 GTLVYSAALSD
+2228 GTAKNYLGGINL
-2239 QNVK
+2239 NF

>member
-1 MENRDDFDNKSKNIK
+1 MSKKDNNSVKVEKG
-16 NRKTLKPLREHTGN
+16 KTLAGVYIHTGN

-36 ITMVALVVTI
+36 ITMVALVITI

-65 FSSAEKAK
+65 FSSAENAK
-73 LDHKRAYIATTLET
+73 LEHKRAYIATTLET

-179 KSTTNTISVSVTTK
+179 KSTTNTISVTVTTK

-259 VPKIDSKEIEFAVEP
+259 VPKFDSKEIEFAVEP

-305 SWTKVDNQTFSTNGT
+305 SWTKVNNQTFSTNGT

-344 IKPVITSVTAT
+344 IKPVITGVTAT

-450 VTLTAST
+450 VTVTAAT

-501 KLNVTNIDKLAPNA
+501 KLNVTTIDKLVPNA
-515 FTPKATVT
+515 FTPKVTVT

-532 TTDAQAT
+532 TTDATAT

-597 VKATT
+597 VKA
-602 GTVPTAS
+602 
-609 GATYTPT
+609 
-616 TWTKGNVTVTLPTK
+616 
-630 SGYSTVYTTNG
+630 
-641 TVPTVSSAKYTAAFS
+641 
-656 VSTNCKINYLFTDGT
+656 
-671 NIGGVGTVN
+671 
-680 VTNIDTLAPNAFT
+680 
-693 PKATATTNSI
+693 
-703 KVDGTTTDATATST
+703 
-717 NGSSGI
+717 
-723 KEYRFSKDGGK
+723 
-734 TYTNAQTSA
+734 
-743 TYTFSGLTQNVEY
+743 
-756 TIVVEAKDNAGNTTT
+756 
-771 GTVKATTGTVPTASG
+771 
-786 ATYTPTTWTSG
+786 
-797 KVTVTLPTKSGY
+797 
-809 TTVYTTNGTA
+809 
-819 PTKDS
+819 
-824 TKYLAAFTV
+824 
-833 SSNCK
+833 
-838 INYLY
+838 
-843 TDGTNIGGAGTVNVT
+843 
-858 NIDTANPVINTA
+858 
-870 ITGSGTT
+870 
-877 STIKLSMA
+877 
-885 VSDTQSG
+885 
-892 VNKIIWYYKLSTDST
+892 
-907 YKNATDTYTATTANT
+907 
-922 TRTHTFTGLTQ
+922 
-933 NKTYNAYAVVYDATG
+933 
-948 RTTQSTTINVTTGTV
+948 
-963 PTASGATYTPNTW
+963 
-976 TSGKVTVTLP
+976 
-986 TKSGYTTVYTTNG
+986 
-999 TAPTKDSTK
+999 
-1008 YSAAFTVSSNCKIN
+1008 
-1022 YLYTDGTNI
+1022 
-1031 GGAGT
+1031 
-1036 VNVTNID
+1036 
-1043 TANPVI
+1043 
-1049 NTAITGSGTT
+1049 
-1059 STIKLS
+1059 
-1065 MAVSDTQSGV
+1065 
-1075 NKIIW
+1075 
-1080 YYKLSTDST
+1080 
-1089 YKNATDTY
+1089 
-1097 TATTANTTRTH
+1097 
-1108 TFTGLTQ
+1108 
-1115 NKTYNAYA
+1115 
-1123 VVYDATG
+1123 
-1130 RTTQSTTINVT
+1130 T

-1443 GAWTNQAVIITATS
+1443 G
-1457 SDTQSQINRIEYS
+1457 
-1470 YDNSTWNTNWGTSL
+1470 
-1484 ITSGNNKS
+1484 
-1492 IKGTWGTNY
+1492 
-1501 NTTVYVRAVDNA
+1501 
-1513 GNVSGTA
+1513 
-1520 SIVVRHDT
+1520 
-1528 TAPATPTITAKVGS
+1528 
-1542 DSGSAYTSGSWT
+1542 SWT

-1564 SDTQSQINRIEY
+1564 SDTQSQINRTEY

-1640 NTGISGTATSKSI
+1640 KTGISGTATSKSI

-1686 TYTATTAQTTR
+1686 TYTATTEQTTR
-1697 THTFTGLTQNKT
+1697 THTFTNLTHNRT
-1709 YNAYAVVYD
+1709 YNAYAIVYD

-1731 STVQVP
+1731 STLQVP

-1752 WTNGNVTATASTT
+1752 WTNGNVTATASTI

-1824 FTASPSSTIAT
+1824 FIASPSSTIAT
-1835 VATLSTT
+1835 VATLSAT
-1842 VNDANSG
+1842 VNDTNSG

-1890 LTGLRASTTYYVKM
+1890 LTGLSASTTYYVKM
-1904 TAYDVAGNA
+1904 IAYDVAGNA

-1939 AINSATNDATVNQLV
+1939 AINSATNDATVKQLV

-1969 LNTNGKKLQGTKD
+1969 LNTNGKKLQGTKE

-2010 TGTLTLDEGSIIA
+2010 TGNLTLDEGSIIA
-2023 GVAGHHVVEN
+2023 GAAGHHVVEN

-2060 TFTMKGGRIDSEGH
+2060 TFIMKGGKIDSEGH

-2107 GTINVKGA
+2107 GTINVKEA

-2120 IGYENG
+2120 VGYENG

-2133 LEDCNM
+2133 FEDCNM
-2139 SGVSA
+2139 AGVSA
-2144 IYGRTFETISSA
+2144 IYGRTFETISGA

-2162 VYDRG
+2162 VYDSG

-2190 DASKGDRCNTTAW
+2190 DASKGKRCNTTAW

-2223 YCYKD
+2223 YCYKN
-2228 GTLVYSAALSD
+2228 GNLVYSAALAG

>member
-16 NRKTLKPLREHTGN
+16 NRKTLKPLRDHTCN
-30 LKEKNG
+30 LKGKNG

-179 KSTTNTISVSVTTK
+179 KSTTNTISVTVTTK

-211 FTLAKTTDQN
+211 FTLVKTTDQN
-221 EYTYTGLKQDTTFVI
+221 EYTYTGLKQDTAFVI

-305 SWTKVDNQTFSTNGT
+305 SWTKVNNQTFSTNGT

-344 IKPVITSVTAT
+344 IKPVITGVTAT

-362 ATDEASGICAY
+362 ATDEASGISAY

-450 VTLTAST
+450 VTVTAST

-515 FTPKATVT
+515 FTPKA
-523 TNSIKVDGT
+523 
-532 TTDAQAT
+532 
-539 STNGS
+539 
-544 SGIKEYRFSKDG
+544 
-556 GKTYTNAQT
+556 
-565 SATYTFGGLT
+565 
-575 QNVEYTIVVEAKD
+575 
-588 NAGNTTIGT
+588 
-597 VKATT
+597 
-602 GTVPTAS
+602 
-609 GATYTPT
+609 
-616 TWTKGNVTVTLPTK
+616 
-630 SGYSTVYTTNG
+630 
-641 TVPTVSSAKYTAAFS
+641 S
-656 VSTNCKINYLFTDGT
+656 V
-671 NIGGVGTVN
+671 
-680 VTNIDTLAPNAFT
+680 
-693 PKATATTNSI
+693 TTNSI

-786 ATYTPTTWTSG
+786 ATYTPNTWTKG
-797 KVTVTLPTKSGY
+797 NVTVTLPTKSGY

-824 TKYLAAFTV
+824 TKYSAAFTVSSNCKINYLYTDGTNIGGAGTVNVTNIDTLAPNAFTPKTTVTTNSIKVDGTTTDATATSTNGSSGIKEYRFSKDGGKTYTNAQTSATYTFSGLTQNVEYTIVVEAKDNAGNTTTGTVKATTGTVPTASGATYTPNTWTKGNVTVTLPTKSGYTTVYTTNGTAPTKDSTKYSAAFTV

-1226 TAPTFVSGEVKNL
+1226 A
-1239 TTTGYDVYV
+1239 
-1248 YGITDTQSGVNR
+1248 
-1260 VQFPTWTNANGQ
+1260 
-1272 DDIQSNWWEPS
+1272 
-1283 NTVARGTKQADGT
+1283 
-1296 TWVYHVN
+1296 
-1303 IKDHKNEVGLY
+1303 
-1314 YTHVYIYDNLGNSR
+1314 
-1328 CVFTPQITVPKVP
+1328 
-1341 DITSANA
+1341 
-1348 SFSYN
+1348 
-1353 PNTWT
+1353 
-1358 SGSVRATTSTTVSG
+1358 
-1372 YYLQTSTD
+1372 
-1380 AQTWKTQNYVDR
+1380 
-1392 TTNGAVYARLT
+1392 
-1403 DGVNVGNYVTGN
+1403 
-1415 VGNIDKIAPTTPTL
+1415 
-1429 TAKIG
+1429 
-1434 NDSGSAYTS
+1434 
-1443 GAWTNQAVIITATS
+1443 
-1457 SDTQSQINRIEYS
+1457 
-1470 YDNSTWNTNWGTSL
+1470 
-1484 ITSGNNKS
+1484 
-1492 IKGTWGTNY
+1492 
-1501 NTTVYVRAVDNA
+1501 
-1513 GNVSGTA
+1513 
-1520 SIVVRHDT
+1520 
-1528 TAPATPTITAKVGS
+1528 
-1542 DSGSAYTSGSWT
+1542 
-1554 SQPIIITATS
+1554 
-1564 SDTQSQINRIEY
+1564 
-1576 SYNNSSWST
+1576 
-1585 SWGTDLTTNG
+1585 
-1595 NSKSIKG
+1595 
-1602 TWNGNYNNT
+1602 
-1611 VYVRAVDNVGNVSA
+1611 
-1625 SSSIVI
+1625 
-1631 REDATAPTI
+1631 
-1640 NTGISGTATSKSI
+1640 
-1653 TLSLVASDNLSG
+1653 
-1665 VNKIVW
+1665 
-1671 YYKDSTASSYTSATD
+1671 
-1686 TYTATTAQTTR
+1686 
-1697 THTFTGLTQNKT
+1697 
-1709 YNAYAVVYD
+1709 
-1718 AVGRTTQSSTINV
+1718 
-1731 STVQVP
+1731 
-1737 NLATTNGKFTYSTTN
+1737 
-1752 WTNGNVTATASTT
+1752 
-1765 TGGYSIQ
+1765 
-1772 TSTDASNWSTN
+1772 
-1783 ASISRS
+1783 
-1789 SNGKVYARLWDGKN
+1789 
-1803 AGGYLTGNISNIDK
+1803 
-1817 TNISISS
+1817 NISISS
-1824 FTASPSSTIAT
+1824 FTASPSSTQAS
-1835 VATLSTT
+1835 VATLSAT

-1859 TTNYG
+1859 TTSYG

-1876 ATAGTTGAVTKTFS
+1876 STTGTTGSTTKTIS
-1890 LTGLRASTTYYVKM
+1890 LTGLSGSTTYYVKM
-1904 TAYDVAGNA
+1904 TVYDVAGNA
-1913 NTSTTSFTTGKAVA
+1913 NTSTTSFTTNKAVA
-1927 QVGSVYYTSVQN
+1927 QVGSVYYTSAQN
-1939 AINSATNDATVNQLV
+1939 AVNSIST
-1954 DQTESVLIEENKSIK
+1954 S
-1969 LNTNGKKLQGTKD
+1969 G
-1982 DNTVTNKG
+1982 TVTIVSDTTENVQIQSGKTITYNVNNKTITG
-1990 KLTINGNGTITSL
+1990 EMTNNGTLTVGGGTLNGTLEETNSSHSIVNYGTLTVTGGTYNGYYQGIYQLGGSSTILGGTFTAIKYDGVFVENGTMEIFNGNFSGDNSGAWAYSNSTITINGGTYSAGGKGAAG
-2003 NQVVINN
+2003 VEG
-2010 TGTLTLDEGSIIA
+2010 GTL
-2023 GVAGHHVVEN
+2023 N
-2033 YNLFNMNGGYIE
+2033 
-2045 LTIKQITC
+2045 IK
-2053 SVFNYKG
+2053 SG
-2060 TFTMKGGRIDSEGH
+2060 TFLSKRDGIASIYVNDNGMLFI
-2074 ALVSRGGKAE
+2074 SRRRVYNDP
-2084 INGKNITITGKN
+2084 IWNGCNYYMEWKSRNYRRK
-2096 SSHRCMYADEN
+2096 DEWS
-2107 GTINVKGA
+2107 VLW
-2115 TIVGT
+2115 
-2120 IGYENG
+2120 YG
-2126 SNFGYLT
+2126 SN
-2133 LEDCNM
+2133 EWR
-2139 SGVSA
+2139 SKS
-2144 IYGRTFETISSA
+2144 
-2156 DGYRVL
+2156 YRRNL
-2162 VYDRG
+2162 
-2167 NWLTQVRLPTW
+2167 
-2178 TVNGGQD
+2178 
-2185 DIVWH
+2185 
-2190 DASKGDRCNTTAW
+2190 
-2203 YYDIKKS
+2203 
-2210 QHKNESGTYITHI
+2210 
-2223 YCYKD
+2223 
-2228 GTLVYSAALSD
+2228 
-2239 QNVK
+2239 

>member
-16 NRKTLKPLREHTGN
+16 NRKTLKTLREHTCN

-65 FSSAEKAK
+65 FSSAENAK
-73 LDHKRAYIATTLET
+73 LEHKRAYIATTLET

-179 KSTTNTISVSVTTK
+179 KSTTNTISVTVTTK

-305 SWTKVDNQTFSTNGT
+305 SWTKVNNQTFSTNGT

-362 ATDEASGICAY
+362 ATDEASGISAY

-450 VTLTAST
+450 VTVTAST

-501 KLNVTNIDKLAPNA
+501 KLNVTTIDKLAPNA
-515 FTPKATVT
+515 FTPKATV
-523 TNSIKVDGT
+523 
-532 TTDAQAT
+532 
-539 STNGS
+539 
-544 SGIKEYRFSKDG
+544 
-556 GKTYTNAQT
+556 
-565 SATYTFGGLT
+565 
-575 QNVEYTIVVEAKD
+575 
-588 NAGNTTIGT
+588 
-597 VKATT
+597 
-602 GTVPTAS
+602 
-609 GATYTPT
+609 
-616 TWTKGNVTVTLPTK
+616 
-630 SGYSTVYTTNG
+630 
-641 TVPTVSSAKYTAAFS
+641 
-656 VSTNCKINYLFTDGT
+656 
-671 NIGGVGTVN
+671 
-680 VTNIDTLAPNAFT
+680 
-693 PKATATTNSI
+693 TTNSI

-743 TYTFSGLTQNVEY
+743 TYTFSRLTQNVEY

-771 GTVKATTGTVPTASG
+771 GTVKA
-786 ATYTPTTWTSG
+786 
-797 KVTVTLPTKSGY
+797 
-809 TTVYTTNGTA
+809 
-819 PTKDS
+819 
-824 TKYLAAFTV
+824 
-833 SSNCK
+833 
-838 INYLY
+838 
-843 TDGTNIGGAGTVNVT
+843 
-858 NIDTANPVINTA
+858 
-870 ITGSGTT
+870 
-877 STIKLSMA
+877 
-885 VSDTQSG
+885 
-892 VNKIIWYYKLSTDST
+892 
-907 YKNATDTYTATTANT
+907 
-922 TRTHTFTGLTQ
+922 
-933 NKTYNAYAVVYDATG
+933 
-948 RTTQSTTINVTTGTV
+948 
-963 PTASGATYTPNTW
+963 
-976 TSGKVTVTLP
+976 
-986 TKSGYTTVYTTNG
+986 
-999 TAPTKDSTK
+999 
-1008 YSAAFTVSSNCKIN
+1008 
-1022 YLYTDGTNI
+1022 
-1031 GGAGT
+1031 
-1036 VNVTNID
+1036 
-1043 TANPVI
+1043 
-1049 NTAITGSGTT
+1049 
-1059 STIKLS
+1059 
-1065 MAVSDTQSGV
+1065 
-1075 NKIIW
+1075 
-1080 YYKLSTDST
+1080 
-1089 YKNATDTY
+1089 
-1097 TATTANTTRTH
+1097 
-1108 TFTGLTQ
+1108 
-1115 NKTYNAYA
+1115 
-1123 VVYDATG
+1123 
-1130 RTTQSTTINVT
+1130 T

-1671 YYKDSTASSYTSATD
+1671 YYKDSTESSYTSATD

-1835 VATLSTT
+1835 VATLSAT

-1864 SSSTSTYTTKNG
+1864 NSSTSIYTTKNG

-1890 LTGLRASTTYYVKM
+1890 LTGLSASTTYYVKM
-1904 TAYDVAGNA
+1904 TAYDVAGNS

-1927 QVGSVYYTSVQN
+1927 QVGSIYYTSVQN
-1939 AINSATNDATVNQLV
+1939 AIDSVESTGTVKMIADSTLETAVQIDEEKNITIELNEKNISKIG
-1954 DQTESVLIEENKSIK
+1954 TESGGVIK
-1969 LNTNGKKLQGTKD
+1969 NY
-1982 DNTVTNKG
+1982 G
-1990 KLTINGNGTITSL
+1990 KLTISGSGNITSDKDVIYNYNKATLTINSGTLSAADGWTLTNFGTCVIYGGSIKFTGPSTGCALMNKGNLTMRGGTISSSGFGLVTRGGTSDVRNSGINIQGSNVCIMSDESGL
-2003 NQVVINN
+2003 SLYENITVSGLIINQS
-2010 TGTLTLDEGSIIA
+2010 GTLTLW
-2023 GVAGHHVVEN
+2023 N
-2033 YNLFNMNGGYIE
+2033 CNMNKVTTVRGNVMEIENASGGYN
-2045 LTIKQITC
+2045 
-2053 SVFNYKG
+2053 VYFY
-2060 TFTMKGGRIDSEGH
+2060 DS
-2074 ALVSRGGKAE
+2074 ASTYSKVQ
-2084 INGKNITITGKN
+2084 
-2096 SSHRCMYADEN
+2096 
-2107 GTINVKGA
+2107 
-2115 TIVGT
+2115 
-2120 IGYENG
+2120 
-2126 SNFGYLT
+2126 F
-2133 LEDCNM
+2133 
-2139 SGVSA
+2139 
-2144 IYGRTFETISSA
+2144 
-2156 DGYRVL
+2156 
-2162 VYDRG
+2162 
-2167 NWLTQVRLPTW
+2167 PTW
-2178 TVNGGQD
+2178 TSNNGQD
-2185 DIVWH
+2185 DIQWYT
-2190 DASKGDRCNTTAW
+2190 AAKGTRHSTVVW
-2203 YYDIKKS
+2203 YYGIRKS
-2210 QHKNESGTYITHI
+2210 NHKNETGVYNTHVYANGKMIQPALTYT
-2223 YCYKD
+2223 
-2228 GTLVYSAALSD
+2228 
-2239 QNVK
+2239 VK

>member
-1 MENRDDFDNKSKNIK
+1 
-16 NRKTLKPLREHTGN
+16 
-30 LKEKNG
+30 
-36 ITMVALVVTI
+36 MVALVVTI

-221 EYTYTGLKQDTTFVI
+221 EYTYMGLKQDTTFVI

-305 SWTKVDNQTFSTNGT
+305 SWTKVNNQTFSTNGT

-344 IKPVITSVTAT
+344 IKPVITGVTAT

-450 VTLTAST
+450 VTVTAAT

-501 KLNVTNIDKLAPNA
+501 KLNVTNIDKLVPNA

-532 TTDAQAT
+532 TTDATAT

-597 VKATT
+597 VKA
-602 GTVPTAS
+602 
-609 GATYTPT
+609 
-616 TWTKGNVTVTLPTK
+616 
-630 SGYSTVYTTNG
+630 
-641 TVPTVSSAKYTAAFS
+641 
-656 VSTNCKINYLFTDGT
+656 
-671 NIGGVGTVN
+671 
-680 VTNIDTLAPNAFT
+680 
-693 PKATATTNSI
+693 
-703 KVDGTTTDATATST
+703 
-717 NGSSGI
+717 
-723 KEYRFSKDGGK
+723 
-734 TYTNAQTSA
+734 
-743 TYTFSGLTQNVEY
+743 
-756 TIVVEAKDNAGNTTT
+756 
-771 GTVKATTGTVPTASG
+771 
-786 ATYTPTTWTSG
+786 
-797 KVTVTLPTKSGY
+797 
-809 TTVYTTNGTA
+809 
-819 PTKDS
+819 
-824 TKYLAAFTV
+824 
-833 SSNCK
+833 
-838 INYLY
+838 
-843 TDGTNIGGAGTVNVT
+843 
-858 NIDTANPVINTA
+858 
-870 ITGSGTT
+870 
-877 STIKLSMA
+877 
-885 VSDTQSG
+885 
-892 VNKIIWYYKLSTDST
+892 
-907 YKNATDTYTATTANT
+907 
-922 TRTHTFTGLTQ
+922 
-933 NKTYNAYAVVYDATG
+933 
-948 RTTQSTTINVTTGTV
+948 TTGTV

-1640 NTGISGTATSKSI
+1640 KTGISGTATSKSI

-1686 TYTATTAQTTR
+1686 TYTATTEQTTR
-1697 THTFTGLTQNKT
+1697 THTFTNLTHNRT
-1709 YNAYAVVYD
+1709 YNAYAIVYD

-1731 STVQVP
+1731 STLQVP

-1752 WTNGNVTATASTT
+1752 WTNGNVTATASTI

-1824 FTASPSSTIAT
+1824 FIASPSSTIAT
-1835 VATLSTT
+1835 VATLSAT
-1842 VNDANSG
+1842 VNDTNSG

-1890 LTGLRASTTYYVKM
+1890 LTGLSASTTYYVKM
-1904 TAYDVAGNA
+1904 IAYDVAGNA

-1939 AINSATNDATVNQLV
+1939 AINSATNDATVKQLV

-1969 LNTNGKKLQGTKD
+1969 LNTNGKKLQGTKE

-2010 TGTLTLDEGSIIA
+2010 TGNLTLDEGSIIA
-2023 GVAGHHVVEN
+2023 GAAGHHVVEN

-2060 TFTMKGGRIDSEGH
+2060 TFIMKGGKIDSEGH

-2107 GTINVKGA
+2107 GTINVKEA

-2120 IGYENG
+2120 VGYENG

-2133 LEDCNM
+2133 FEDCNM
-2139 SGVSA
+2139 AGVSA
-2144 IYGRTFETISSA
+2144 IYGRTFETISGA

-2162 VYDRG
+2162 VYDSG

-2190 DASKGDRCNTTAW
+2190 DASKGKRCNTTAW

-2223 YCYKD
+2223 YCYKN
-2228 GTLVYSAALSD
+2228 GNLVYSAALAG

>member
-16 NRKTLKPLREHTGN
+16 NRKTLKPLREHTCN

-305 SWTKVDNQTFSTNGT
+305 SWTKVNNQTFSTNGT

-362 ATDEASGICAY
+362 ATDEASGIGAY

-381 PTKFTVVDST
+381 PTRFTVVDST

-420 VASTT
+420 VASAT

-450 VTLTAST
+450 VTVTAST

-501 KLNVTNIDKLAPNA
+501 KLNVTTIDKLAPNA
-515 FTPKATVT
+515 FTPKATV
-523 TNSIKVDGT
+523 
-532 TTDAQAT
+532 
-539 STNGS
+539 
-544 SGIKEYRFSKDG
+544 
-556 GKTYTNAQT
+556 
-565 SATYTFGGLT
+565 
-575 QNVEYTIVVEAKD
+575 
-588 NAGNTTIGT
+588 
-597 VKATT
+597 
-602 GTVPTAS
+602 
-609 GATYTPT
+609 
-616 TWTKGNVTVTLPTK
+616 
-630 SGYSTVYTTNG
+630 
-641 TVPTVSSAKYTAAFS
+641 
-656 VSTNCKINYLFTDGT
+656 
-671 NIGGVGTVN
+671 
-680 VTNIDTLAPNAFT
+680 
-693 PKATATTNSI
+693 TTNSI

-786 ATYTPTTWTSG
+786 ATYTP
-797 KVTVTLPTKSGY
+797 
-809 TTVYTTNGTA
+809 
-819 PTKDS
+819 
-824 TKYLAAFTV
+824 
-833 SSNCK
+833 
-838 INYLY
+838 
-843 TDGTNIGGAGTVNVT
+843 
-858 NIDTANPVINTA
+858 
-870 ITGSGTT
+870 
-877 STIKLSMA
+877 
-885 VSDTQSG
+885 
-892 VNKIIWYYKLSTDST
+892 
-907 YKNATDTYTATTANT
+907 
-922 TRTHTFTGLTQ
+922 
-933 NKTYNAYAVVYDATG
+933 
-948 RTTQSTTINVTTGTV
+948 
-963 PTASGATYTPNTW
+963 NTW
-976 TSGKVTVTLP
+976 TKGNVTVTLP

-1130 RTTQSTTINVT
+1130 RTAQSTTINVT

-1159 SGKVTVTL
+1159 KGNVTVTL

-1226 TAPTFVSGEVKNL
+1226 ANPVINTAITGSGTTSTIKLSMAVS
-1239 TTTGYDVYV
+1239 
-1248 YGITDTQSGVNR
+1248 DTQSGVN
-1260 VQFPTWTNANGQ
+1260 
-1272 DDIQSNWWEPS
+1272 
-1283 NTVARGTKQADGT
+1283 
-1296 TWVYHVN
+1296 
-1303 IKDHKNEVGLY
+1303 
-1314 YTHVYIYDNLGNSR
+1314 
-1328 CVFTPQITVPKVP
+1328 
-1341 DITSANA
+1341 
-1348 SFSYN
+1348 
-1353 PNTWT
+1353 
-1358 SGSVRATTSTTVSG
+1358 
-1372 YYLQTSTD
+1372 
-1380 AQTWKTQNYVDR
+1380 
-1392 TTNGAVYARLT
+1392 
-1403 DGVNVGNYVTGN
+1403 
-1415 VGNIDKIAPTTPTL
+1415 KI
-1429 TAKIG
+1429 I
-1434 NDSGSAYTS
+1434 
-1443 GAWTNQAVIITATS
+1443 
-1457 SDTQSQINRIEYS
+1457 
-1470 YDNSTWNTNWGTSL
+1470 
-1484 ITSGNNKS
+1484 
-1492 IKGTWGTNY
+1492 
-1501 NTTVYVRAVDNA
+1501 
-1513 GNVSGTA
+1513 
-1520 SIVVRHDT
+1520 
-1528 TAPATPTITAKVGS
+1528 
-1542 DSGSAYTSGSWT
+1542 
-1554 SQPIIITATS
+1554 
-1564 SDTQSQINRIEY
+1564 
-1576 SYNNSSWST
+1576 
-1585 SWGTDLTTNG
+1585 
-1595 NSKSIKG
+1595 
-1602 TWNGNYNNT
+1602 
-1611 VYVRAVDNVGNVSA
+1611 
-1625 SSSIVI
+1625 
-1631 REDATAPTI
+1631 
-1640 NTGISGTATSKSI
+1640 
-1653 TLSLVASDNLSG
+1653 
-1665 VNKIVW
+1665 W
-1671 YYKDSTASSYTSATD
+1671 YYKLSTDSTYKNATD
-1686 TYTATTAQTTR
+1686 TYTATTANTTR
-1697 THTFTGLTQNKT
+1697 THTFTGLIQNKT
-1709 YNAYAVVYD
+1709 YNVYAEIYD
-1718 AVGRTTQSSTINV
+1718 AVGNKTTSTTININTGTV
-1731 STVQVP
+1731 PTASGATYTPST
-1737 NLATTNGKFTYSTTN
+1737 
-1752 WTNGNVTATASTT
+1752 WTNGNVSVTLPTKS
-1765 TGGYSIQ
+1765 GYS
-1772 TSTDASNWSTN
+1772 TLYTTN
-1783 ASISRS
+1783 GTIPTLS
-1789 SNGKVYARLWDGKN
+1789 SNQYTSAITAGSNSTIYYVFSDGIN
-1803 AGGYLTGNISNIDK
+1803 IGGTGAININNIDKIKPEINISNNETSSSAILEIKAADNVGVK
-1817 TNISISS
+1817 SIVTSGGKNTITNAQNISSKELEYNLELTDDGETKITVTDIAGNTVEKNYKLK
-1824 FTASPSSTIAT
+1824 FLFKQNDERTAVTGGWKENMFLNI
-1835 VATLSTT
+1835 
-1842 VNDANSG
+1842 
-1849 LSTIVWQWGT
+1849 
-1859 TTNYG
+1859 YG
-1864 SSSTSTYTTKNG
+1864 YIYNVGYTKNNG
-1876 ATAGTTGAVTKTFS
+1876 LLTITAEPTSVDQGRLGTWYTNNSIDFTGYDTIRSATWFNKNSTGSVE
-1890 LTGLRASTTYYVKM
+1890 LRVGYNS
-1904 TAYDVAGNA
+1904 
-1913 NTSTTSFTTGKAVA
+1913 VA
-1927 QVGSVYYTSVQN
+1927 QDN
-1939 AINSATNDATVNQLV
+1939 INT
-1954 DQTESVLIEENKSIK
+1954 IK
-1969 LNTNGKKLQGTKD
+1969 KD
-1982 DNTVTNKG
+1982 D
-1990 KLTINGNGTITSL
+1990 
-2003 NQVVINN
+2003 
-2010 TGTLTLDEGSIIA
+2010 A
-2023 GVAGHHVVEN
+2023 
-2033 YNLFNMNGGYIE
+2033 NGGYWSK
-2045 LTIKQITC
+2045 LTANILGKDKSQVAI
-2053 SVFNYKG
+2053 G
-2060 TFTMKGGRIDSEGH
+2060 TN
-2074 ALVSRGGKAE
+2074 GGKSDFVQIYLA
-2084 INGKNITITGKN
+2084 
-2096 SSHRCMYADEN
+2096 CMY
-2107 GTINVKGA
+2107 IFSLK
-2115 TIVGT
+2115 
-2120 IGYENG
+2120 
-2126 SNFGYLT
+2126 
-2133 LEDCNM
+2133 
-2139 SGVSA
+2139 
-2144 IYGRTFETISSA
+2144 
-2156 DGYRVL
+2156 
-2162 VYDRG
+2162 
-2167 NWLTQVRLPTW
+2167 
-2178 TVNGGQD
+2178 
-2185 DIVWH
+2185 
-2190 DASKGDRCNTTAW
+2190 
-2203 YYDIKKS
+2203 
-2210 QHKNESGTYITHI
+2210 
-2223 YCYKD
+2223 
-2228 GTLVYSAALSD
+2228 
-2239 QNVK
+2239 

>member
-1 MENRDDFDNKSKNIK
+1 MSKKDNNSVKVEKG
-16 NRKTLKPLREHTGN
+16 KTLAGVYIHTGN

-36 ITMVALVVTI
+36 ITMVALVITI

-259 VPKIDSKEIEFAVEP
+259 VPKFDSKEIEFAVEP

-305 SWTKVDNQTFSTNGT
+305 SWTKVNNQTFSTNGT

-344 IKPVITSVTAT
+344 IKPVITGVTAT

-450 VTLTAST
+450 VTVTAST

-501 KLNVTNIDKLAPNA
+501 KLNVTTIDKLVPNA
-515 FTPKATVT
+515 FTPKVTVT

-532 TTDAQAT
+532 TTDATAT

-588 NAGNTTIGT
+588 NAGNTTTGT
-597 VKATT
+597 VKVTT

-609 GATYTPT
+609 GATYTPN

-641 TVPTVSSAKYTAAFS
+641 TVPTVSSTKYTVAFTVS
-656 VSTNCKINYLFTDGT
+656 TNCKINYLFTDGTNIGGVGTVNVTNIDIANPVINTALSGSGTTSTITLSMAVSDTQSGVNKIVWYYKLSTDSAYKNATDTYTATTANTTRTHTFTGLTQNKTYNAYAVVYDATGRTTQSSTINVNTGTVPTASGATYTPTTWTKGSVTVTLPTKSGYSTVYTTNGTVPTVSSTKYSSAFAVSTNCKINYLFTDGT

-680 VTNIDTLAPNAFT
+680 VTNIDT
-693 PKATATTNSI
+693 
-703 KVDGTTTDATATST
+703 
-717 NGSSGI
+717 
-723 KEYRFSKDGGK
+723 
-734 TYTNAQTSA
+734 
-743 TYTFSGLTQNVEY
+743 
-756 TIVVEAKDNAGNTTT
+756 
-771 GTVKATTGTVPTASG
+771 
-786 ATYTPTTWTSG
+786 
-797 KVTVTLPTKSGY
+797 
-809 TTVYTTNGTA
+809 
-819 PTKDS
+819 
-824 TKYLAAFTV
+824 
-833 SSNCK
+833 
-838 INYLY
+838 
-843 TDGTNIGGAGTVNVT
+843 VNP
-858 NIDTANPVINTA
+858 AINTA
-870 ITGSGTT
+870 LSGSGTT
-877 STIKLSMA
+877 STITLSMA

-976 TSGKVTVTLP
+976 TKG
-986 TKSGYTTVYTTNG
+986 N
-999 TAPTKDSTK
+999 
-1008 YSAAFTVSSNCKIN
+1008 
-1022 YLYTDGTNI
+1022 
-1031 GGAGT
+1031 
-1036 VNVTNID
+1036 
-1043 TANPVI
+1043 
-1049 NTAITGSGTT
+1049 
-1059 STIKLS
+1059 
-1065 MAVSDTQSGV
+1065 
-1075 NKIIW
+1075 
-1080 YYKLSTDST
+1080 
-1089 YKNATDTY
+1089 
-1097 TATTANTTRTH
+1097 
-1108 TFTGLTQ
+1108 
-1115 NKTYNAYA
+1115 
-1123 VVYDATG
+1123 
-1130 RTTQSTTINVT
+1130 
-1141 TGTVPTASGATYT
+1141 
-1154 PNTWT
+1154 
-1159 SGKVTVTL
+1159 VTVTL

-1640 NTGISGTATSKSI
+1640 KTGISGTATSKSI

-1686 TYTATTAQTTR
+1686 TYTATTEQTTR
-1697 THTFTGLTQNKT
+1697 THTFTNLTHNRT
-1709 YNAYAVVYD
+1709 YNAYAIVYD

-1731 STVQVP
+1731 STLQVP

-1752 WTNGNVTATASTT
+1752 WTNGNVTATASTI

-1824 FTASPSSTIAT
+1824 FIASPSSTIAT
-1835 VATLSTT
+1835 VATLSAT
-1842 VNDANSG
+1842 VNDTNSG

-1890 LTGLRASTTYYVKM
+1890 LTGLSASTTYYVKM
-1904 TAYDVAGNA
+1904 IAYDVAGNA

-1939 AINSATNDATVNQLV
+1939 AINSATNDATVKQLV

-1969 LNTNGKKLQGTKD
+1969 LNTNGKKLQGTKE

-2010 TGTLTLDEGSIIA
+2010 TGNLTLDEGSIIA
-2023 GVAGHHVVEN
+2023 GAAGHHVVEN

-2060 TFTMKGGRIDSEGH
+2060 TFIMKGGKIDSEGH

-2107 GTINVKGA
+2107 GTINVKEA

-2120 IGYENG
+2120 VGYENG

-2133 LEDCNM
+2133 FEDCNM
-2139 SGVSA
+2139 AGVSA
-2144 IYGRTFETISSA
+2144 IYGRTFETISGA

-2162 VYDRG
+2162 VYDSG

-2190 DASKGDRCNTTAW
+2190 DASKGKRCNTTAW

-2223 YCYKD
+2223 YCYKN
-2228 GTLVYSAALSD
+2228 GNLVYSAALAG

>member
-1 MENRDDFDNKSKNIK
+1 MKQKYRDKIKENR
-16 NRKTLKPLREHTGN
+16 
-30 LKEKNG
+30 G
-36 ITMVALVVTI
+36 ITIVALVVTI
-46 VVLLILST
+46 VVLLILAS
-54 ITIQGITHTGL
+54 ISIQGITKTGI
-65 FSSAEKAK
+65 FSSAESVKTE
-73 LDHKRAYIATTLET
+73 HKRALISTTLQT
-87 KLKISQ
+87 KLKINQ
-93 SEQIRGTDEEII
+93 SEQIRGTDEEVIR
-105 KATYEDVKNDLDEIK
+105 AAYEDVKNDLEEIK
-120 KAGGKDIEVGE
+120 KAGGKDIEVSE
-131 VTSEEREGKT
+131 VTSEEKNGKT

-166 ENELSPLIQIKTV
+166 EDELAPLIQIKTA
-179 KSTTNTISVSVTTK
+179 KATTNTIFVTVTTR
-193 RNEGGKV
+193 RNEGGKI
-200 EYYIKEKAASK
+200 EYYIKEKGTSK
-211 FTLAKTTDQN
+211 FNLAKATDQN

-236 KAIAIGKNG
+236 KAVAIGKNG

-305 SWTKVDNQTFSTNGT
+305 SWTKVNNQTFSTNGT

-344 IKPVITSVTAT
+344 IKPVITGVTAT

-450 VTLTAST
+450 VTVTAST

-515 FTPKATVT
+515 FTPKATV
-523 TNSIKVDGT
+523 
-532 TTDAQAT
+532 
-539 STNGS
+539 
-544 SGIKEYRFSKDG
+544 
-556 GKTYTNAQT
+556 
-565 SATYTFGGLT
+565 
-575 QNVEYTIVVEAKD
+575 
-588 NAGNTTIGT
+588 
-597 VKATT
+597 
-602 GTVPTAS
+602 
-609 GATYTPT
+609 
-616 TWTKGNVTVTLPTK
+616 
-630 SGYSTVYTTNG
+630 
-641 TVPTVSSAKYTAAFS
+641 
-656 VSTNCKINYLFTDGT
+656 
-671 NIGGVGTVN
+671 
-680 VTNIDTLAPNAFT
+680 
-693 PKATATTNSI
+693 TTNSI

-786 ATYTPTTWTSG
+786 ATYTPTTWTKGS
-797 KVTVTLPTKSGY
+797 VTVTLPTKSGY
-809 TTVYTTNGTA
+809 STVYTTNGTV
-819 PTKDS
+819 PTISS
-824 TKYLAAFTV
+824 TKYSSAFAV
-833 SSNCK
+833 STNCK
-838 INYLY
+838 INYLF
-843 TDGTNIGGAGTVNVT
+843 TDGTNIGGV
-858 NIDTANPVINTA
+858 
-870 ITGSGTT
+870 
-877 STIKLSMA
+877 
-885 VSDTQSG
+885 
-892 VNKIIWYYKLSTDST
+892 
-907 YKNATDTYTATTANT
+907 
-922 TRTHTFTGLTQ
+922 
-933 NKTYNAYAVVYDATG
+933 
-948 RTTQSTTINVTTGTV
+948 
-963 PTASGATYTPNTW
+963 
-976 TSGKVTVTLP
+976 
-986 TKSGYTTVYTTNG
+986 
-999 TAPTKDSTK
+999 
-1008 YSAAFTVSSNCKIN
+1008 
-1022 YLYTDGTNI
+1022 
-1031 GGAGT
+1031 
-1036 VNVTNID
+1036 
-1043 TANPVI
+1043 
-1049 NTAITGSGTT
+1049 
-1059 STIKLS
+1059 
-1065 MAVSDTQSGV
+1065 
-1075 NKIIW
+1075 
-1080 YYKLSTDST
+1080 
-1089 YKNATDTY
+1089 
-1097 TATTANTTRTH
+1097 
-1108 TFTGLTQ
+1108 
-1115 NKTYNAYA
+1115 
-1123 VVYDATG
+1123 
-1130 RTTQSTTINVT
+1130 
-1141 TGTVPTASGATYT
+1141 
-1154 PNTWT
+1154 
-1159 SGKVTVTL
+1159 
-1167 PTKSG
+1167 
-1172 YTTVYTTN
+1172 
-1180 GTAPTKDSTKYS
+1180 
-1192 AAFTVSSNCKINYLY
+1192 
-1207 TDGTNI
+1207 
-1213 GGAGTVNVTNIDT
+1213 GTVNVTNIDT

-1640 NTGISGTATSKSI
+1640 KTGISGTATSKSI

-1731 STVQVP
+1731 STLQVP

-1752 WTNGNVTATASTT
+1752 WTNGNVTATASTI

-1890 LTGLRASTTYYVKM
+1890 LTGLSASTTYYVKM

-1939 AINSATNDATVNQLV
+1939 AINSATNDATVKQLV

-1969 LNTNGKKLQGTKD
+1969 LNTNGKKLQGTKE

-2010 TGTLTLDEGSIIA
+2010 TGNLTLDEGSIIA
-2023 GVAGHHVVEN
+2023 GAAGHHVVEN

-2060 TFTMKGGRIDSEGH
+2060 TFIMKGGKIDSEGH

-2107 GTINVKGA
+2107 GTINVKEA

-2120 IGYENG
+2120 VGYENG

-2133 LEDCNM
+2133 FEDCNM
-2139 SGVSA
+2139 AGVSA
-2144 IYGRTFETISSA
+2144 IYGRTFETISGA

-2162 VYDRG
+2162 VYDSG

-2190 DASKGDRCNTTAW
+2190 DASKGKRCNTTAW

-2223 YCYKD
+2223 YCYKN
-2228 GTLVYSAALSD
+2228 GNLVYSAALAG

>member
-16 NRKTLKPLREHTGN
+16 NRKTLKTLREHTCN

-65 FSSAEKAK
+65 FSSAENAK
-73 LDHKRAYIATTLET
+73 LEHKRAYIATTLET

-179 KSTTNTISVSVTTK
+179 KSTTNTISVTVTTK

-305 SWTKVDNQTFSTNGT
+305 SWTKVNNQTFSTNGT

-344 IKPVITSVTAT
+344 IKPMITSVTAT

-362 ATDEASGICAY
+362 ATDEASGIFAY

-450 VTLTAST
+450 VTVTAST

-515 FTPKATVT
+515 FTPKA
-523 TNSIKVDGT
+523 
-532 TTDAQAT
+532 
-539 STNGS
+539 
-544 SGIKEYRFSKDG
+544 
-556 GKTYTNAQT
+556 
-565 SATYTFGGLT
+565 
-575 QNVEYTIVVEAKD
+575 
-588 NAGNTTIGT
+588 
-597 VKATT
+597 
-602 GTVPTAS
+602 
-609 GATYTPT
+609 
-616 TWTKGNVTVTLPTK
+616 
-630 SGYSTVYTTNG
+630 
-641 TVPTVSSAKYTAAFS
+641 S
-656 VSTNCKINYLFTDGT
+656 V
-671 NIGGVGTVN
+671 
-680 VTNIDTLAPNAFT
+680 
-693 PKATATTNSI
+693 TTNSI

-786 ATYTPTTWTSG
+786 ATYTPNTWTKG
-797 KVTVTLPTKSGY
+797 NVTVTLPTKSGY

-824 TKYLAAFTV
+824 TKYSAAFTVSSNCKINYLYTDGTNIGGAGTVNVTNIDKLVPNAFTPKTTVTTNSIKVDGTTTDATATSTNGSSGIKEYRFSKDGGKTYTNAQTSATYTFSGLTQNVEYTIVVEAKDNAGNTTKGTVKATTGTVPTASGATYTPTTWTKGNVTVTLPTKSGYTTVYTTNGTAPTKDSTKYSAAFTVSSNCKINYLYTDGTNIGGAGTVNVTNIDKLSPNAFTPKTTVTTNSIKVDGTTTDATATSTNGSSGIKEYRFSKDGGKTYTNAQTSATYTFSGLTQNVEYTIVVEAKDNAANTTTGTVKSTTGTVPTASGATYTPTTWTKGNVTVTLPTKSGYSTVYTTNGTAPTKDSTKYSAAFTV

-933 NKTYNAYAVVYDATG
+933 NKTYNAYAVVYDASG
-948 RTTQSTTINVTTGTV
+948 RTAQSTTINVTTGTV
-963 PTASGATYTPNTW
+963 PTASGATYTPTTWTKGNVTVTLPTKSGYSTVYTTNETAPTKSSTKYTGAFAVSSNCKINYLYTDGTNIGGAGTVNVTNIDTANPVINTAITGSGTTSTIKLSMAVSDTQSGVNKIIWYYKLSTDSTYKNATDTYTATTANTTRTHTFTGLTQNKTYNAYAVVYDATGRTAQSTTINVITGIVPTASGATYTPNTW
-976 TSGKVTVTLP
+976 TKGNVTVTLP

-1154 PNTWT
+1154 PTTWT

-1172 YTTVYTTN
+1172 YSTVYTTN
-1180 GTAPTKDSTKYS
+1180 GTAPTVSSTKYS
-1192 AAFTVSSNCKINYLY
+1192 SAFAVSTNCKINYLY

-1226 TAPTFVSGEVKNL
+1226 T
-1239 TTTGYDVYV
+1239 
-1248 YGITDTQSGVNR
+1248 
-1260 VQFPTWTNANGQ
+1260 
-1272 DDIQSNWWEPS
+1272 
-1283 NTVARGTKQADGT
+1283 
-1296 TWVYHVN
+1296 
-1303 IKDHKNEVGLY
+1303 
-1314 YTHVYIYDNLGNSR
+1314 
-1328 CVFTPQITVPKVP
+1328 
-1341 DITSANA
+1341 
-1348 SFSYN
+1348 
-1353 PNTWT
+1353 
-1358 SGSVRATTSTTVSG
+1358 
-1372 YYLQTSTD
+1372 
-1380 AQTWKTQNYVDR
+1380 
-1392 TTNGAVYARLT
+1392 
-1403 DGVNVGNYVTGN
+1403 
-1415 VGNIDKIAPTTPTL
+1415 
-1429 TAKIG
+1429 
-1434 NDSGSAYTS
+1434 
-1443 GAWTNQAVIITATS
+1443 
-1457 SDTQSQINRIEYS
+1457 
-1470 YDNSTWNTNWGTSL
+1470 
-1484 ITSGNNKS
+1484 
-1492 IKGTWGTNY
+1492 
-1501 NTTVYVRAVDNA
+1501 
-1513 GNVSGTA
+1513 
-1520 SIVVRHDT
+1520 
-1528 TAPATPTITAKVGS
+1528 
-1542 DSGSAYTSGSWT
+1542 
-1554 SQPIIITATS
+1554 
-1564 SDTQSQINRIEY
+1564 
-1576 SYNNSSWST
+1576 
-1585 SWGTDLTTNG
+1585 
-1595 NSKSIKG
+1595 
-1602 TWNGNYNNT
+1602 
-1611 VYVRAVDNVGNVSA
+1611 
-1625 SSSIVI
+1625 
-1631 REDATAPTI
+1631 
-1640 NTGISGTATSKSI
+1640 
-1653 TLSLVASDNLSG
+1653 
-1665 VNKIVW
+1665 
-1671 YYKDSTASSYTSATD
+1671 
-1686 TYTATTAQTTR
+1686 
-1697 THTFTGLTQNKT
+1697 
-1709 YNAYAVVYD
+1709 
-1718 AVGRTTQSSTINV
+1718 
-1731 STVQVP
+1731 
-1737 NLATTNGKFTYSTTN
+1737 
-1752 WTNGNVTATASTT
+1752 
-1765 TGGYSIQ
+1765 
-1772 TSTDASNWSTN
+1772 
-1783 ASISRS
+1783 
-1789 SNGKVYARLWDGKN
+1789 
-1803 AGGYLTGNISNIDK
+1803 
-1817 TNISISS
+1817 NISISS
-1824 FTASPSSTIAT
+1824 FTANPSSTQAS
-1835 VATLSTT
+1835 VATLSAT

-1864 SSSTSTYTTKNG
+1864 NSSTSTYITKNG
-1876 ATAGTTGAVTKTFS
+1876 STAGTTGNVTKTFS
-1890 LTGLRASTTYYVKM
+1890 LTGLSGSTTYYVKM

-1913 NTSTTSFTTGKAVA
+1913 NTSTTSFTTEKAVA
-1927 QVGSVYYTSVQN
+1927 QVGSVYYTSAQN
-1939 AINSATNDATVNQLV
+1939 AVNSIATSGTVTMIADTTETRVTIPTSGTILLKMNDKTINGVIWNNGNVTIEGKGKINGENRAFENHGTATIKNVEMEASGSADSTWTVFNVTGTLDISNSTIKFTGSKNGCALYNYSTLNTNDVNITSNKNALVSTNATVNIKNGTFNAGDSGIWNQGDNGKINGTNV
-1954 DQTESVLIEENKSIK
+1954 KITGKIYSVLNSNSKYSVILKNRSSNYGLTGSIG
-1969 LNTNGKKLQGTKD
+1969 GKVLAT
-1982 DNTVTNKG
+1982 T
-1990 KLTINGNGTITSL
+1990 
-2003 NQVVINN
+2003 N
-2010 TGTLTLDEGSIIA
+2010 TGA
-2023 GVAGHHVVEN
+2023 GQTQE
-2033 YNLFNMNGGYIE
+2033 
-2045 LTIKQITC
+2045 
-2053 SVFNYKG
+2053 
-2060 TFTMKGGRIDSEGH
+2060 
-2074 ALVSRGGKAE
+2074 
-2084 INGKNITITGKN
+2084 NITIYNTG
-2096 SSHRCMYADEN
+2096 S
-2107 GTINVKGA
+2107 V
-2115 TIVGT
+2115 
-2120 IGYENG
+2120 
-2126 SNFGYLT
+2126 YL
-2133 LEDCNM
+2133 
-2139 SGVSA
+2139 S
-2144 IYGRTFETISSA
+2144 
-2156 DGYRVL
+2156 
-2162 VYDRG
+2162 
-2167 NWLTQVRLPTW
+2167 WPTW
-2178 TVNGGQD
+2178 TTNKGQD
-2185 DIVWH
+2185 DIKWGETTSS
-2190 DASKGDRCNTTAW
+2190 SKTHT
-2203 YYDIKKS
+2203 YTVKKS
-2210 QHKNESGTYITHI
+2210 DHKNETGVYEVDI
-2223 YCYKD
+2223 YTRENGVAKTKLTAIY
-2228 GTLVYSAALSD
+2228 L
-2239 QNVK
+2239 NF

>member
-1 MENRDDFDNKSKNIK
+1 MSKKDNNSVKVEKG
-16 NRKTLKPLREHTGN
+16 KTLAGVYIHTGN

-36 ITMVALVVTI
+36 ITMVALVITI

-259 VPKIDSKEIEFAVEP
+259 VPKFDSKEIEFAVEP

-305 SWTKVDNQTFSTNGT
+305 SWTKVNNQTFSTNGT

-344 IKPVITSVTAT
+344 IKPVITGVTAT

-362 ATDEASGICAY
+362 ATDEASGISAY

-450 VTLTAST
+450 VTVTAST

-501 KLNVTNIDKLAPNA
+501 KLNVTTIDKLVPNA
-515 FTPKATVT
+515 FTPKVTVT

-532 TTDAQAT
+532 TTDATAT

-588 NAGNTTIGT
+588 NAGNTT
-597 VKATT
+597 
-602 GTVPTAS
+602 
-609 GATYTPT
+609 
-616 TWTKGNVTVTLPTK
+616 
-630 SGYSTVYTTNG
+630 
-641 TVPTVSSAKYTAAFS
+641 
-656 VSTNCKINYLFTDGT
+656 
-671 NIGGVGTVN
+671 
-680 VTNIDTLAPNAFT
+680 
-693 PKATATTNSI
+693 
-703 KVDGTTTDATATST
+703 
-717 NGSSGI
+717 
-723 KEYRFSKDGGK
+723 
-734 TYTNAQTSA
+734 
-743 TYTFSGLTQNVEY
+743 
-756 TIVVEAKDNAGNTTT
+756 T
-771 GTVKATTGTVPTASG
+771 GTVK
-786 ATYTPTTWTSG
+786 
-797 KVTVTLPTKSGY
+797 
-809 TTVYTTNGTA
+809 
-819 PTKDS
+819 
-824 TKYLAAFTV
+824 
-833 SSNCK
+833 
-838 INYLY
+838 
-843 TDGTNIGGAGTVNVT
+843 
-858 NIDTANPVINTA
+858 
-870 ITGSGTT
+870 
-877 STIKLSMA
+877 
-885 VSDTQSG
+885 
-892 VNKIIWYYKLSTDST
+892 
-907 YKNATDTYTATTANT
+907 
-922 TRTHTFTGLTQ
+922 
-933 NKTYNAYAVVYDATG
+933 
-948 RTTQSTTINVTTGTV
+948 
-963 PTASGATYTPNTW
+963 
-976 TSGKVTVTLP
+976 
-986 TKSGYTTVYTTNG
+986 
-999 TAPTKDSTK
+999 
-1008 YSAAFTVSSNCKIN
+1008 
-1022 YLYTDGTNI
+1022 
-1031 GGAGT
+1031 
-1036 VNVTNID
+1036 
-1043 TANPVI
+1043 
-1049 NTAITGSGTT
+1049 
-1059 STIKLS
+1059 
-1065 MAVSDTQSGV
+1065 
-1075 NKIIW
+1075 
-1080 YYKLSTDST
+1080 
-1089 YKNATDTY
+1089 
-1097 TATTANTTRTH
+1097 
-1108 TFTGLTQ
+1108 
-1115 NKTYNAYA
+1115 
-1123 VVYDATG
+1123 
-1130 RTTQSTTINVT
+1130 VT

-1640 NTGISGTATSKSI
+1640 KTGISGTATSKSI

-1686 TYTATTAQTTR
+1686 TYTATTEQTTR
-1697 THTFTGLTQNKT
+1697 THTFTNLTHNRT
-1709 YNAYAVVYD
+1709 YNAYAIVYD

-1731 STVQVP
+1731 STLQVP

-1752 WTNGNVTATASTT
+1752 WTNGNVTATASTI

-1824 FTASPSSTIAT
+1824 FIASPSSTIAT
-1835 VATLSTT
+1835 VATLSAT
-1842 VNDANSG
+1842 VNDTNSG

-1890 LTGLRASTTYYVKM
+1890 LTGLSASTTYYVKM
-1904 TAYDVAGNA
+1904 IAYDVAGNA

-1939 AINSATNDATVNQLV
+1939 AINSATNDATVKQLV

-1969 LNTNGKKLQGTKD
+1969 LNTNGKKLQGTKE

-2010 TGTLTLDEGSIIA
+2010 TGNLTLDEGSIIA
-2023 GVAGHHVVEN
+2023 GAAGHHVVEN

-2060 TFTMKGGRIDSEGH
+2060 TFIMKGGKIDSEGH

-2107 GTINVKGA
+2107 GTINVKEA

-2120 IGYENG
+2120 VGYENG

-2133 LEDCNM
+2133 FEDCNM
-2139 SGVSA
+2139 AGVSA
-2144 IYGRTFETISSA
+2144 IYGRTFETISGA

-2162 VYDRG
+2162 VYDSG

-2190 DASKGDRCNTTAW
+2190 DASKGKRCNTTAW

-2223 YCYKD
+2223 YCYKN
-2228 GTLVYSAALSD
+2228 GNLVYSAALAG

>member
-16 NRKTLKPLREHTGN
+16 NRKTLKPLRDHTCN
-30 LKEKNG
+30 LKGKNG

-179 KSTTNTISVSVTTK
+179 KSTTNTISVTVTTK

-305 SWTKVDNQTFSTNGT
+305 SWTKVNNQTFSTNGT

-344 IKPVITSVTAT
+344 IKPVITGVTAT

-381 PTKFTVVDST
+381 PTNFTVVDST

-450 VTLTAST
+450 VTVTAST

-495 NAGAET
+495 NAGTET
-501 KLNVTNIDKLAPNA
+501 KLNVTTIDKLAPNA
-515 FTPKATVT
+515 FTPKAIVTTNSIKVDGTTTDATATSTNGSSGIKEYRFSKDGGKTYTNAQTSATYTFSGLTQNVEYTIVVEAKDNAGNTTTGTVKVTTGTVPTASGATYTPNTWTSGKVTVTLPTKSGYSTVYTTNGTAPTKDSTKYSAAFTVSSNCKINYLYTDGTNIGGAGTVNVTNIDTLAPNAFTPKATAT

-565 SATYTFGGLT
+565 SATYTFSGLT

-588 NAGNTTIGT
+588 NAGNTTTGT
-597 VKATT
+597 VKSTT

-609 GATYTPT
+609 GATYTPN
-616 TWTKGNVTVTLPTK
+616 TWTSGKVTVTLPTK

-641 TVPTVSSAKYTAAFS
+641 TAPTKDSTKYSGAFAVSS
-656 VSTNCKINYLFTDGT
+656 NCKINYLYTDGT
-671 NIGGVGTVN
+671 NIGGAGTVN
-680 VTNIDTLAPNAFT
+680 ITNIDKLAPNTFT
-693 PKATATTNSI
+693 PKTTVTTNSI
-703 KVDGTTTDATATST
+703 KVDGTTTDETATST

-786 ATYTPTTWTSG
+786 ATYTPNTWTKG
-797 KVTVTLPTKSGY
+797 NVTVTLPTKSGY

-824 TKYLAAFTV
+824 TKYSAAFTV
-833 SSNCK
+833 SNNCKINYLYTDGTNIGGVGTVNVTNIDTANPVINTAITGSGTTSTIKLSMAVSDTQSGVNKIVWYYKLSTDSTYKNATDSYTATTANTTRAHTFTGLTQNKTYNAYAVVYDATGRTKQSSTINVNTGTVPTASGATYTPNTWTSGKVTVTLPTKNGYTTVYTTNGTAPTKDSTKYSAAFTVSNNCK

-870 ITGSGTT
+870 ITGNGTT

-963 PTASGATYTPNTW
+963 PTASGATYTPSTW
-976 TSGKVTVTLP
+976 TNGNVSVTLP
-986 TKSGYTTVYTTNG
+986 TKSGYSTLYTTNG
-999 TAPTKDSTK
+999 TIPTL
-1008 YSAAFTVSSNCKIN
+1008 SSNQ
-1022 YLYTDGTNI
+1022 YTSAITAGSNSTIYYVFSDGINI
-1031 GGAGT
+1031 GG
-1036 VNVTNID
+1036 
-1043 TANPVI
+1043 
-1049 NTAITGSGTT
+1049 TG
-1059 STIKLS
+1059 
-1065 MAVSDTQSGV
+1065 A
-1075 NKIIW
+1075 
-1080 YYKLSTDST
+1080 
-1089 YKNATDTY
+1089 
-1097 TATTANTTRTH
+1097 
-1108 TFTGLTQ
+1108 
-1115 NKTYNAYA
+1115 
-1123 VVYDATG
+1123 
-1130 RTTQSTTINVT
+1130 
-1141 TGTVPTASGATYT
+1141 
-1154 PNTWT
+1154 
-1159 SGKVTVTL
+1159 
-1167 PTKSG
+1167 
-1172 YTTVYTTN
+1172 
-1180 GTAPTKDSTKYS
+1180 
-1192 AAFTVSSNCKINYLY
+1192 
-1207 TDGTNI
+1207 
-1213 GGAGTVNVTNIDT
+1213 
-1226 TAPTFVSGEVKNL
+1226 
-1239 TTTGYDVYV
+1239 
-1248 YGITDTQSGVNR
+1248 
-1260 VQFPTWTNANGQ
+1260 
-1272 DDIQSNWWEPS
+1272 
-1283 NTVARGTKQADGT
+1283 
-1296 TWVYHVN
+1296 VN
-1303 IKDHKNEVGLY
+1303 IN
-1314 YTHVYIYDNLGNSR
+1314 
-1328 CVFTPQITVPKVP
+1328 
-1341 DITSANA
+1341 
-1348 SFSYN
+1348 
-1353 PNTWT
+1353 
-1358 SGSVRATTSTTVSG
+1358 
-1372 YYLQTSTD
+1372 
-1380 AQTWKTQNYVDR
+1380 
-1392 TTNGAVYARLT
+1392 
-1403 DGVNVGNYVTGN
+1403 
-1415 VGNIDKIAPTTPTL
+1415 NIDKIKPEINISNNET
-1429 TAKIG
+1429 
-1434 NDSGSAYTS
+1434 SSSAILEIKAADNVGVKSIVTS
-1443 GAWTNQAVIITATS
+1443 GGKNTITNAQNISSKELEYNLELTDDGETKITVT
-1457 SDTQSQINRIEYS
+1457 DI
-1470 YDNSTWNTNWGTSL
+1470 
-1484 ITSGNNKS
+1484 
-1492 IKGTWGTNY
+1492 
-1501 NTTVYVRAVDNA
+1501 A
-1513 GNVSGTA
+1513 GNTVEKNYKLKFLFKQNDERTA
-1520 SIVVRHDT
+1520 VTGGWKENMFLNIYGYIYNVGYT
-1528 TAPATPTITAKVGS
+1528 KNNGLLTITAEPTSVDQGRL
-1542 DSGSAYTSGSWT
+1542 GTWYT
-1554 SQPIIITATS
+1554 
-1564 SDTQSQINRIEY
+1564 
-1576 SYNNSSWST
+1576 NNSIDFTGYDTIRSATWFNKNST
-1585 SWGTDLTTNG
+1585 GSVELRVGY
-1595 NSKSIKG
+1595 NS
-1602 TWNGNYNNT
+1602 
-1611 VYVRAVDNVGNVSA
+1611 VAQDN
-1625 SSSIVI
+1625 
-1631 REDATAPTI
+1631 I
-1640 NTGISGTATSKSI
+1640 NT
-1653 TLSLVASDNLSG
+1653 
-1665 VNKIVW
+1665 
-1671 YYKDSTASSYTSATD
+1671 
-1686 TYTATTAQTTR
+1686 
-1697 THTFTGLTQNKT
+1697 
-1709 YNAYAVVYD
+1709 
-1718 AVGRTTQSSTINV
+1718 
-1731 STVQVP
+1731 
-1737 NLATTNGKFTYSTTN
+1737 
-1752 WTNGNVTATASTT
+1752 
-1765 TGGYSIQ
+1765 
-1772 TSTDASNWSTN
+1772 
-1783 ASISRS
+1783 
-1789 SNGKVYARLWDGKN
+1789 
-1803 AGGYLTGNISNIDK
+1803 
-1817 TNISISS
+1817 
-1824 FTASPSSTIAT
+1824 
-1835 VATLSTT
+1835 
-1842 VNDANSG
+1842 
-1849 LSTIVWQWGT
+1849 
-1859 TTNYG
+1859 
-1864 SSSTSTYTTKNG
+1864 
-1876 ATAGTTGAVTKTFS
+1876 
-1890 LTGLRASTTYYVKM
+1890 
-1904 TAYDVAGNA
+1904 
-1913 NTSTTSFTTGKAVA
+1913 
-1927 QVGSVYYTSVQN
+1927 
-1939 AINSATNDATVNQLV
+1939 
-1954 DQTESVLIEENKSIK
+1954 IK
-1969 LNTNGKKLQGTKD
+1969 KD
-1982 DNTVTNKG
+1982 D
-1990 KLTINGNGTITSL
+1990 
-2003 NQVVINN
+2003 
-2010 TGTLTLDEGSIIA
+2010 A
-2023 GVAGHHVVEN
+2023 
-2033 YNLFNMNGGYIE
+2033 NGGYWSK
-2045 LTIKQITC
+2045 LTANILGKDKSQVAI
-2053 SVFNYKG
+2053 G
-2060 TFTMKGGRIDSEGH
+2060 TN
-2074 ALVSRGGKAE
+2074 GGKSDFVQIYLA
-2084 INGKNITITGKN
+2084 
-2096 SSHRCMYADEN
+2096 CMY
-2107 GTINVKGA
+2107 IFSLK
-2115 TIVGT
+2115 
-2120 IGYENG
+2120 
-2126 SNFGYLT
+2126 
-2133 LEDCNM
+2133 
-2139 SGVSA
+2139 
-2144 IYGRTFETISSA
+2144 
-2156 DGYRVL
+2156 
-2162 VYDRG
+2162 
-2167 NWLTQVRLPTW
+2167 
-2178 TVNGGQD
+2178 
-2185 DIVWH
+2185 
-2190 DASKGDRCNTTAW
+2190 
-2203 YYDIKKS
+2203 
-2210 QHKNESGTYITHI
+2210 
-2223 YCYKD
+2223 
-2228 GTLVYSAALSD
+2228 
-2239 QNVK
+2239 

>member
-16 NRKTLKPLREHTGN
+16 NRKTLKPLREHTCN

-179 KSTTNTISVSVTTK
+179 KSTTNTISVTVTTK

-274 NTWTNKSVKVT
+274 NTWTNKSVKVK

-344 IKPVITSVTAT
+344 IKPMITSVTAT

-362 ATDEASGICAY
+362 ATDEASGISAY

-450 VTLTAST
+450 VTVTAST

-501 KLNVTNIDKLAPNA
+501 KLNVTNIDKLVPNA
-515 FTPKATVT
+515 FTPKATV
-523 TNSIKVDGT
+523 
-532 TTDAQAT
+532 
-539 STNGS
+539 
-544 SGIKEYRFSKDG
+544 
-556 GKTYTNAQT
+556 
-565 SATYTFGGLT
+565 
-575 QNVEYTIVVEAKD
+575 
-588 NAGNTTIGT
+588 
-597 VKATT
+597 
-602 GTVPTAS
+602 
-609 GATYTPT
+609 
-616 TWTKGNVTVTLPTK
+616 
-630 SGYSTVYTTNG
+630 
-641 TVPTVSSAKYTAAFS
+641 
-656 VSTNCKINYLFTDGT
+656 
-671 NIGGVGTVN
+671 
-680 VTNIDTLAPNAFT
+680 
-693 PKATATTNSI
+693 TTNSI

-771 GTVKATTGTVPTASG
+771 GTVKVTTGTVPTASG
-786 ATYTPTTWTSG
+786 ATYTPNTWTKG
-797 KVTVTLPTKSGY
+797 NVTVTLPTKSGY
-809 TTVYTTNGTA
+809 STVYTTNGTV
-819 PTKDS
+819 PTVSS
-824 TKYLAAFTV
+824 TKYTVAFTV
-833 SSNCK
+833 STNCK
-838 INYLY
+838 INYLF
-843 TDGTNIGGAGTVNVT
+843 TDGTNIGGVGTVNVT
-858 NIDTANPVINTA
+858 NIDIANPVINTA
-870 ITGSGTT
+870 LSGSGTT
-877 STIKLSMA
+877 STITLSMA

-976 TSGKVTVTLP
+976 TKG
-986 TKSGYTTVYTTNG
+986 N
-999 TAPTKDSTK
+999 
-1008 YSAAFTVSSNCKIN
+1008 
-1022 YLYTDGTNI
+1022 
-1031 GGAGT
+1031 
-1036 VNVTNID
+1036 
-1043 TANPVI
+1043 
-1049 NTAITGSGTT
+1049 
-1059 STIKLS
+1059 
-1065 MAVSDTQSGV
+1065 
-1075 NKIIW
+1075 
-1080 YYKLSTDST
+1080 
-1089 YKNATDTY
+1089 
-1097 TATTANTTRTH
+1097 
-1108 TFTGLTQ
+1108 
-1115 NKTYNAYA
+1115 
-1123 VVYDATG
+1123 
-1130 RTTQSTTINVT
+1130 
-1141 TGTVPTASGATYT
+1141 
-1154 PNTWT
+1154 
-1159 SGKVTVTL
+1159 VTVTL

-1640 NTGISGTATSKSI
+1640 KTGISGTATSKSI

-1686 TYTATTAQTTR
+1686 TYTATTEQTTR
-1697 THTFTGLTQNKT
+1697 THTFTNLTHNRT
-1709 YNAYAVVYD
+1709 YNAYAIVYD

-1731 STVQVP
+1731 STLQVP

-1752 WTNGNVTATASTT
+1752 WTNGNVTATASTI

-1824 FTASPSSTIAT
+1824 FIASPSSTIAT
-1835 VATLSTT
+1835 VATLSAT
-1842 VNDANSG
+1842 VNDTNSG

-1890 LTGLRASTTYYVKM
+1890 LTGLSASTTYYVKM
-1904 TAYDVAGNA
+1904 IAYDVAGNA

-1939 AINSATNDATVNQLV
+1939 AINSATNDATVKQLV

-1969 LNTNGKKLQGTKD
+1969 LNTNGKKLQGTKE

-2010 TGTLTLDEGSIIA
+2010 TGNLTLDEGSIIA
-2023 GVAGHHVVEN
+2023 GAAGHHVVEN

-2060 TFTMKGGRIDSEGH
+2060 TFIMKGGKIDSEGH

-2107 GTINVKGA
+2107 GTINVKEA

-2120 IGYENG
+2120 VGYENG

-2133 LEDCNM
+2133 FEDCNM
-2139 SGVSA
+2139 AGVSA
-2144 IYGRTFETISSA
+2144 IYGRTFETISGA

-2162 VYDRG
+2162 VYDSG

-2190 DASKGDRCNTTAW
+2190 DASKGKRCNTTAW

-2223 YCYKD
+2223 YCYKN
-2228 GTLVYSAALSD
+2228 GNLVYSAALAG

>member
-120 KAGGKDIEVGE
+120 KVGGKDIEVGE

-157 LDGSDYLGK
+157 LDGSNYLGK

-305 SWTKVDNQTFSTNGT
+305 SWTKVNNQTFSTNGT

-450 VTLTAST
+450 VTVTAAT

-501 KLNVTNIDKLAPNA
+501 KLNVTNIDKLVPNA
-515 FTPKATVT
+515 FTPKATV
-523 TNSIKVDGT
+523 
-532 TTDAQAT
+532 
-539 STNGS
+539 
-544 SGIKEYRFSKDG
+544 
-556 GKTYTNAQT
+556 
-565 SATYTFGGLT
+565 
-575 QNVEYTIVVEAKD
+575 
-588 NAGNTTIGT
+588 
-597 VKATT
+597 
-602 GTVPTAS
+602 
-609 GATYTPT
+609 
-616 TWTKGNVTVTLPTK
+616 
-630 SGYSTVYTTNG
+630 
-641 TVPTVSSAKYTAAFS
+641 
-656 VSTNCKINYLFTDGT
+656 
-671 NIGGVGTVN
+671 
-680 VTNIDTLAPNAFT
+680 
-693 PKATATTNSI
+693 TTNSI

-786 ATYTPTTWTSG
+786 ATYTPNTWTSG

-824 TKYLAAFTV
+824 TKYSAAFTV
-833 SSNCK
+833 GNNCT
-838 INYLY
+838 IYYLF
-843 TDGTNIGGAGTVNVT
+843 TDGINIGGAGTVNIG
-858 NIDTANPVINTA
+858 NIDKTAPAINSVTENSNTSTASTATISTSDNGRIVSYGISTSATTQPTNWIATNKVDLTNVPVKAENGATWARVFYHNNVEGSVLFANEAEALSTNSRYKFSVLNKLENYRNSSGTFEFMLQYPNDTTQYNRWIQKDNPAKVTVANGTGNETASGYKAVHVDWTGNYWGGLTRSTATSACLINGSVGHGNWFYAIGAYSRYDKGIPSYSATATATELWARIDNLTTEGKTSLNATLGNITTNGTYYAWVKDAAGNVTSKQFTISKVDKTAPTISNLTSSNTNWTSGNITLTATASDTESGLYTASPYGWNSTTTWTNSYTLNVTKNGTYTVNVRNAIGSINSKSIVISNIDKTGPTINTA
-870 ITGSGTT
+870 LTGSGTT
-877 STIKLSMA
+877 NSITLNTAI
-885 VSDTQSG
+885 SDAQSG

-922 TRTHTFTGLTQ
+922 TRTHTFTGLIQ
-933 NKTYNAYAVVYDATG
+933 NKTYNVYAEIYDAVG
-948 RTTQSTTINVTTGTV
+948 NKTTSTTININTGTV

-1226 TAPTFVSGEVKNL
+1226 ANPVINTAITGSGTTSTIKLSMTVS
-1239 TTTGYDVYV
+1239 
-1248 YGITDTQSGVNR
+1248 DTQSGVN
-1260 VQFPTWTNANGQ
+1260 
-1272 DDIQSNWWEPS
+1272 
-1283 NTVARGTKQADGT
+1283 
-1296 TWVYHVN
+1296 
-1303 IKDHKNEVGLY
+1303 
-1314 YTHVYIYDNLGNSR
+1314 
-1328 CVFTPQITVPKVP
+1328 
-1341 DITSANA
+1341 
-1348 SFSYN
+1348 
-1353 PNTWT
+1353 
-1358 SGSVRATTSTTVSG
+1358 
-1372 YYLQTSTD
+1372 
-1380 AQTWKTQNYVDR
+1380 
-1392 TTNGAVYARLT
+1392 
-1403 DGVNVGNYVTGN
+1403 
-1415 VGNIDKIAPTTPTL
+1415 KI
-1429 TAKIG
+1429 I
-1434 NDSGSAYTS
+1434 
-1443 GAWTNQAVIITATS
+1443 
-1457 SDTQSQINRIEYS
+1457 
-1470 YDNSTWNTNWGTSL
+1470 
-1484 ITSGNNKS
+1484 
-1492 IKGTWGTNY
+1492 
-1501 NTTVYVRAVDNA
+1501 
-1513 GNVSGTA
+1513 
-1520 SIVVRHDT
+1520 
-1528 TAPATPTITAKVGS
+1528 
-1542 DSGSAYTSGSWT
+1542 
-1554 SQPIIITATS
+1554 
-1564 SDTQSQINRIEY
+1564 
-1576 SYNNSSWST
+1576 
-1585 SWGTDLTTNG
+1585 
-1595 NSKSIKG
+1595 
-1602 TWNGNYNNT
+1602 
-1611 VYVRAVDNVGNVSA
+1611 
-1625 SSSIVI
+1625 
-1631 REDATAPTI
+1631 
-1640 NTGISGTATSKSI
+1640 
-1653 TLSLVASDNLSG
+1653 
-1665 VNKIVW
+1665 W
-1671 YYKDSTASSYTSATD
+1671 YYKLSTDSTYKNATD
-1686 TYTATTAQTTR
+1686 TYTATTANTTR
-1697 THTFTGLTQNKT
+1697 IHTFTGLTQNKT

-1718 AVGRTTQSSTINV
+1718 VSGRMAQSTTINV
-1731 STVQVP
+1731 TTGTVPTASGATYTPST
-1737 NLATTNGKFTYSTTN
+1737 
-1752 WTNGNVTATASTT
+1752 WTNGNVSVTLPTKS
-1765 TGGYSIQ
+1765 GYS
-1772 TSTDASNWSTN
+1772 TLYTTN
-1783 ASISRS
+1783 GTIPTLS
-1789 SNGKVYARLWDGKN
+1789 SNQYTSAITAGSNSTIYYVFSDGIN
-1803 AGGYLTGNISNIDK
+1803 IGGTGAVNINNIDKIKPEINISNNETSSSAILEIKAADNVGVK
-1817 TNISISS
+1817 SIVTSGGKNTITNAQNISSKELEYNLELTDDGETKITVTDIAGNTVEKNYKLK
-1824 FTASPSSTIAT
+1824 FLFKQNDERTAVTGGWKENMFLNI
-1835 VATLSTT
+1835 
-1842 VNDANSG
+1842 
-1849 LSTIVWQWGT
+1849 
-1859 TTNYG
+1859 YG
-1864 SSSTSTYTTKNG
+1864 YIYNVGYTKNNG
-1876 ATAGTTGAVTKTFS
+1876 LLTITAEPTSVDQGRLGTWYTNNSIDFTGYDTIRSATWFNKNSTGSVE
-1890 LTGLRASTTYYVKM
+1890 LRVGYNS
-1904 TAYDVAGNA
+1904 
-1913 NTSTTSFTTGKAVA
+1913 VA
-1927 QVGSVYYTSVQN
+1927 QDN
-1939 AINSATNDATVNQLV
+1939 INT
-1954 DQTESVLIEENKSIK
+1954 IK
-1969 LNTNGKKLQGTKD
+1969 KD
-1982 DNTVTNKG
+1982 D
-1990 KLTINGNGTITSL
+1990 
-2003 NQVVINN
+2003 
-2010 TGTLTLDEGSIIA
+2010 A
-2023 GVAGHHVVEN
+2023 
-2033 YNLFNMNGGYIE
+2033 NGGYWSK
-2045 LTIKQITC
+2045 LTANILGKDKSQVAI
-2053 SVFNYKG
+2053 G
-2060 TFTMKGGRIDSEGH
+2060 TN
-2074 ALVSRGGKAE
+2074 GGKSDFVQIYLA
-2084 INGKNITITGKN
+2084 
-2096 SSHRCMYADEN
+2096 CMY
-2107 GTINVKGA
+2107 I
-2115 TIVGT
+2115 
-2120 IGYENG
+2120 
-2126 SNFGYLT
+2126 FGL
-2133 LEDCNM
+2133 
-2139 SGVSA
+2139 
-2144 IYGRTFETISSA
+2144 
-2156 DGYRVL
+2156 
-2162 VYDRG
+2162 
-2167 NWLTQVRLPTW
+2167 
-2178 TVNGGQD
+2178 
-2185 DIVWH
+2185 
-2190 DASKGDRCNTTAW
+2190 K
-2203 YYDIKKS
+2203 
-2210 QHKNESGTYITHI
+2210 
-2223 YCYKD
+2223 
-2228 GTLVYSAALSD
+2228 
-2239 QNVK
+2239 

>member
-1 MENRDDFDNKSKNIK
+1 MKQKYRDKIKENR
-16 NRKTLKPLREHTGN
+16 
-30 LKEKNG
+30 G
-36 ITMVALVVTI
+36 ITIVALVVTI
-46 VVLLILST
+46 VVLLILAS
-54 ITIQGITHTGL
+54 ISIQGITKTGI
-65 FSSAEKAK
+65 FSSAESVKTE
-73 LDHKRAYIATTLET
+73 HKRALISTTLQT
-87 KLKISQ
+87 KLKINQ
-93 SEQIRGTDEEII
+93 SEQIRGTDEEVIR
-105 KATYEDVKNDLDEIK
+105 AAYEDVKNDLEKIK
-120 KAGGKDIEVGE
+120 KAGGKDIEVSE
-131 VTSEEREGKT
+131 VTSEEKNGKT

-166 ENELSPLIQIKTV
+166 EDELAPLIQIKTA
-179 KSTTNTISVSVTTK
+179 KATTNTIFVTVTTR
-193 RNEGGKV
+193 RNEGGKI
-200 EYYIKEKAASK
+200 EYYIKEKGASK
-211 FTLAKTTDQN
+211 FNLAKATDQN

-236 KAIAIGKNG
+236 KAVAIGKNG

-305 SWTKVDNQTFSTNGT
+305 SWTKVNNQTFSTNGT

-344 IKPVITSVTAT
+344 IKPVITGVTAT

-362 ATDEASGICAY
+362 ATDEASGIFAY

-430 GLTDANTTFSKTPND
+430 GLTDANTIFSKTPND

-450 VTLTAST
+450 VTVTAST
-457 TEKNFALQT
+457 TEKKFALQT

-495 NAGAET
+495 NAGTET
-501 KLNVTNIDKLAPNA
+501 KLNVTTIDKLAPNA
-515 FTPKATVT
+515 FTPKAIVT

-532 TTDAQAT
+532 TTDATAT

-588 NAGNTTIGT
+588 NAGNTTTGT

-609 GATYTPT
+609 GATYTPK
-616 TWTKGNVTVTLPTK
+616 TWTKGSVTVTLPTK

-641 TVPTVSSAKYTAAFS
+641 TVPTVSSTKYTAAFS

-680 VTNIDTLAPNAFT
+680 VTNIDTANPVINTALSGSGTTSTIKLSMAVSDTQSGVNKIVWYYKLSTDSAYKNATDSYTAFT
-693 PKATATTNSI
+693 ANA
-703 KVDGTTTDATATST
+703 
-717 NGSSGI
+717 
-723 KEYRFSKDGGK
+723 SK
-734 TYTNAQTSA
+734 SH
-743 TYTFSGLTQNVEY
+743 TFTGLTQNKTYNVY
-756 TIVVEAKDNAGNTTT
+756 AVVYDATGRTTQSSTINVN
-771 GTVKATTGTVPTASG
+771 TGTVPTASG
-786 ATYTPTTWTSG
+786 ATYTPTTWTKGS
-797 KVTVTLPTKSGY
+797 VTVTLPTKSGY
-809 TTVYTTNGTA
+809 STVYTTNGTV
-819 PTKDS
+819 PTISS
-824 TKYLAAFTV
+824 TKYSSAFAV
-833 SSNCK
+833 STNCK

-885 VSDTQSG
+885 ISDTQSG
-892 VNKIIWYYKLSTDST
+892 VNKIVWYYKLSTDSA

-948 RTTQSTTINVTTGTV
+948 RTTQSSTINVNTGTV

-976 TSGKVTVTLP
+976 TKG
-986 TKSGYTTVYTTNG
+986 N
-999 TAPTKDSTK
+999 
-1008 YSAAFTVSSNCKIN
+1008 
-1022 YLYTDGTNI
+1022 
-1031 GGAGT
+1031 
-1036 VNVTNID
+1036 
-1043 TANPVI
+1043 
-1049 NTAITGSGTT
+1049 
-1059 STIKLS
+1059 
-1065 MAVSDTQSGV
+1065 
-1075 NKIIW
+1075 
-1080 YYKLSTDST
+1080 
-1089 YKNATDTY
+1089 
-1097 TATTANTTRTH
+1097 
-1108 TFTGLTQ
+1108 
-1115 NKTYNAYA
+1115 
-1123 VVYDATG
+1123 
-1130 RTTQSTTINVT
+1130 
-1141 TGTVPTASGATYT
+1141 
-1154 PNTWT
+1154 
-1159 SGKVTVTL
+1159 VTVTL

-1640 NTGISGTATSKSI
+1640 KTGISGTATSKSI

-1686 TYTATTAQTTR
+1686 TYTATTEQTTR
-1697 THTFTGLTQNKT
+1697 THTFTNLTHNRT
-1709 YNAYAVVYD
+1709 YNAYAIVYD

-1731 STVQVP
+1731 STLQVP

-1752 WTNGNVTATASTT
+1752 WTNGNVTATASTI

-1824 FTASPSSTIAT
+1824 FIASPSSTIAT
-1835 VATLSTT
+1835 VATLSAT
-1842 VNDANSG
+1842 VNDTNSG

-1890 LTGLRASTTYYVKM
+1890 LTGLSASTTYYVKM
-1904 TAYDVAGNA
+1904 IAYDVAGNA

-1939 AINSATNDATVNQLV
+1939 AINSATNDATVKQLV

-1969 LNTNGKKLQGTKD
+1969 LNTNGKKLQGTKE

-2010 TGTLTLDEGSIIA
+2010 TGNLTLDEGSIIA
-2023 GVAGHHVVEN
+2023 GAAGHHVVEN

-2060 TFTMKGGRIDSEGH
+2060 TFIMKGGKIDSEGH

-2107 GTINVKGA
+2107 GTINVKEA

-2120 IGYENG
+2120 VGYENG

-2133 LEDCNM
+2133 FEDCNM
-2139 SGVSA
+2139 AGVSA
-2144 IYGRTFETISSA
+2144 IYGRTFETISGA

-2162 VYDRG
+2162 VYDSG

-2190 DASKGDRCNTTAW
+2190 DASKGKRCNTTAW

-2223 YCYKD
+2223 YCYKN
-2228 GTLVYSAALSD
+2228 GNLVYSAALAG